1 MKYMLRLN
9 WRENKFQTMKK
20 KNHLIALSV
29 LIASLVGCNG
39 GTDSSTTQPGSN
51 NPTTPTAPS
60 TQQPEKKTGTVTIG
74 AVEHGSVTADKMT
87 AEVGADVTFTVTPDE
102 NYSVKSFKVNNDE
115 KQLNDSNQVVVK
127 MVEGGL
133 TVSAEFEINSAAVT
147 ITQADH
153 GSISADKSTAK
164 IGENVTFTVAPEANY
179 VVSSFKVNG
188 ADVALDGNNQAVVV
202 MVAGGLNVT
211 ASFELGSGTVT
222 IGTIEHGAVT
232 ADKMTA
238 KIGEDVTFKITSE
251 TGYDVS
257 FFKVNGSDVDY
268 ETKEDSTT
276 GKTYGEAKVKMVSG
290 GLTVT
295 AEFKLGV
302 YPIEW
307 DTPTHGTIAVEGGK
321 TQATYGDEVKF
332 IFTPET
338 GYEIKYLAIN
348 EEQVQ
353 AIDNTYTTIMGEYGL
368 FVNVQFGL
376 ENETITVNAGEHGTI
391 EHKNKVDDSQDYLYG
406 DTAVVTVT
414 PNEGF
419 MIETITVDGKAI
431 EVPEDKK
438 GGYSFE
444 QLVEKDLNI
453 SATFTDVHTISE
465 FTDSVINEIKN
476 AQDIKVKLAGDVT
489 LGVTLPLAK
498 GTTEYDLDGHTITS
512 TLNGMLRDANIDTET
527 LKNKSV
533 TLKNGNIV
541 SNYDKGTVNVIDSSY
556 LAALT
561 LDGVTVSNSS
571 ISKVNPITGIYCS
584 STTETKILNSTINI
598 KGSSNLG
605 AYGIGTNNLDGENK
619 TITIDNTKVTVTSD
633 DFDNTA
639 FLGNTEGIKVVVKNS
654 TFTADRQAV
663 IARTGNWDISGS
675 TFVSTGKWLDAE
687 ANVTTNT
694 KYKTT
699 AGSWGSGN
707 EVVSGGLILGDERTS
722 AYNTPVVATLKDN
735 KFTVAKGDKMS
746 IHSDGTV
753 ATTVTMDALTAVEA
767 YGYDHD
773 EDKTTVVTE
782 NNVVKKTLKELNEMT
797 TDDDANLYVTTGLLT
812 KIENAQ
818 YGNLYLTDKATGEE
832 LYVYGT
838 YLDNNYSFD
847 GTKFSFDKGAKVI
860 TSDYLGKEITVAGT
874 FKNYNGTTKELVNAV
889 VIDSSAEKV
898 AAKVVTEYD
907 AEKGTVTVEEGKL
920 GDKLKVTATPKEGY
934 KVSSI
939 KVNDQ
944 ALTVAEDNTAEFTA
958 ELNNKVVVEFVS
970 ESAPVAKVYNVSFN
984 KDNNKKIVNGYENN
998 WTNVSDDITY
1008 NVENCNNNGTAEG
1021 QIGKTEWNYIR
1032 IGSKNNPSVGSIAT
1046 ATPFVEAIAESAI
1059 TIDKVNVTY
1068 INSIK
1073 LLVSTSKDFTTDTTT
1088 SYDVKVAKGEQ
1099 ITKITT
1105 PVANAYYK
1113 YVIDCKQTNKKIGNG
1128 PIQISKITFTTVA
1141 E

>member
-1 MKYMLRLN
+1 MLRLD
-9 WRENKFQTMKK
+9 WGENKFQTMKK

-179 VVSSFKVNG
+179 VVSSFKVND

-238 KIGEDVTFKITSE
+238 KIGEDVTFMITSE

-276 GKTYGEAKVKMVSG
+276 GKTYWEAKVMMVSG

-307 DTPTHGTIAVEGGK
+307 DTPAHGTIAVEGGK

-338 GYEIKYLAIN
+338 GYEIKYLTIN

-353 AIDNTYTTIMGEYGL
+353 ASDNTYTTTMGEYGL
-368 FVNVQFGL
+368 FVTVQFGL

-391 EHKNKVDDSQDYLYG
+391 EHKNKADNSQDYLYG

-512 TLNGMLRDANIDTET
+512 TLNGMLRDASTDTAT
-527 LKNKSV
+527 FGNKSV
-533 TLKNGNIV
+533 TLKNGSIV

-556 LAALT
+556 LAAFT

-571 ISKVNPITGIYCS
+571 ISTDNPITGIYCS

-699 AGSWGSGN
+699 AGSWRSGN

-797 TDDDANLYVTTGLLT
+797 TDDDANLYVTTGVLT
-812 KIENAQ
+812 EIKNTQ
-818 YGNLYLTDKATGEE
+818 FGNLYLTDKATGEE
-832 LYVYGT
+832 LYVFGT
-838 YLDNNYSFD
+838 YLDNTYSFD
-847 GTKFSFDKGAKVI
+847 GTQFSFDQKGAEVI

-874 FKNYNGTTKELVNAV
+874 FKNYKGTKELVNAV

-920 GDKLKVTATPKEGY
+920 GDKLTVTATPKAGY

-944 ALTVAEDNTAEFTA
+944 TLTVAEDNTAEFTA

-970 ESAPVAKVYNVSFN
+970 ESAPVAKVYTVSFVKANCESSTDYVSN
-984 KDNNKKIVNGYENN
+984 KAWTNTTDGLTYSIVNCANNNKGWDFIK
-998 WTNVSDDITY
+998 
-1008 NVENCNNNGTAEG
+1008 A
-1021 QIGKTEWNYIR
+1021 
-1032 IGSKNNPSVGSIAT
+1032 GSKKKDSIAT
-1046 ATPFVEAIAESAI
+1046 ITTDSPFAEAIAESAI
-1059 TIDKVNVTY
+1059 TIDSVNDKF
-1068 INSIK
+1068 INSIT

-1088 SYDVKVAKGEQ
+1088 SYDVNVAEKEQ
-1099 ITKITT
+1099 TTKITT
-1105 PVANAYYK
+1105 PVANAYYR
-1113 YVIDCKQTNKKIGNG
+1113 YVIDCKKASSNG
-1128 PIQISKITFTTVA
+1128 PIAISKITFTTVA

>member
-39 GTDSSTTQPGSN
+39 GNDSSTTQPGSN

-87 AEVGADVTFTVTPDE
+87 AEVGADVTFTVTPNE

-127 MVEGGL
+127 MVDGGL

-179 VVSSFKVNG
+179 VVSSFKVNDV
-188 ADVALDGNNQAVVV
+188 DVALDGNNQAVVV

-222 IGTIEHGAVT
+222 IGTMEHGAVT

-251 TGYDVS
+251 TGYEVN
-257 FFKVNGSDVDY
+257 FFKVNGISVKY
-268 ETKEDSTT
+268 EAKEDPTT

-295 AEFKLGV
+295 AEFKLAV
-302 YPIEW
+302 YTIEW
-307 DTPTHGTIAVEGGK
+307 DTPAHGTIAVEGDK
-321 TQATYGDEVKF
+321 ASATYGEEVKF

-338 GYEIKYLAIN
+338 GYEIKYLTIN

-353 AIDNTYTTIMGEYGL
+353 WASDNTYTTIMGEYGL
-368 FVNVQFGL
+368 FVTVQFGL

-391 EHKNKVDDSQDYLYG
+391 EHKNKADDTQDYLYG

-419 MIETITVDGKAI
+419 MIETITVDGKTI
-431 EVPEDKK
+431 QVPEDKK

-489 LGVTLPLAK
+489 LGVALPLAK
-498 GTTEYDLDGHTITS
+498 GTTEYDLGGHTITS
-512 TLNGMLRDANIDTET
+512 TLNGMLRDANTDTAT
-527 LKNKSV
+527 FGNKSV
-533 TLKNGNIV
+533 TLKNGKII

-556 LAALT
+556 LAAFT

-571 ISKVNPITGIYCS
+571 ISTVNPITGIYCS

-633 DFDNTA
+633 DFDNTG

-675 TFVSTGKWLDAE
+675 TFVSTGKWLDASE

-699 AGSWGSGN
+699 AGSWKTGN

-773 EDKTTVVTE
+773 EDETTVVTE
-782 NNVVKKTLKELNEMT
+782 NNVVKSNIAEVVAKSEK
-797 TDDDANLYVTTGLLT
+797 DDTKLYYVTGVVKDIYDETHGNIHLLDKTTGQSM
-812 KIENAQ
+812 I
-818 YGNLYLTDKATGEE
+818 
-832 LYVYGT
+832 VYGT
-838 YLDNNYSFD
+838 YLTNEYSFD
-847 GTKFSFDKGAKVI
+847 GSKFSFKQSDSTPI
-860 TSDYLGKEITVAGT
+860 TKEYIGKEITVAGT
-874 FKNYNGTTKELVNAV
+874 LGFHGGAGQIVNGFVLDAKADKYNDDLTV
-889 VIDSSAEKV
+889 S
-898 AAKVVTEYD
+898 YD
-907 AEKGTVTVEEGKL
+907 NSKGTVVLSKENPQL
-920 GDKLKVTATPKEGY
+920 GDEVTITATPKEGY
-934 KVSSI
+934 RLSKVTLKTIDDVESDITSTL
-939 KVNDQ
+939 K
-944 ALTVAEDNTAEFTA
+944 FTA
-958 ELNNKVVVEFVS
+958 GLKDTITVEFVS
-970 ESAPVAKVYNVSFN
+970 DSTPVATVHEVVFN
-984 KDNNKKIVNGYENN
+984 GENNNEPVGAYDKTWTNTTNGIKYVIVNG
-998 WTNVSDDITY
+998 
-1008 NVENCNNNGTAEG
+1008 NNNTNKWDYIKFGRKKVAS
-1021 QIGKTEWNYIR
+1021 IGNIHTL
-1032 IGSKNNPSVGSIAT
+1032 SPFANPIASST
-1046 ATPFVEAIAESAI
+1046 I
-1059 TIDKVNVTY
+1059 TIDSITAAKV
-1068 INSIK
+1068 NSIK
-1073 LLVSTSKDFTTDTTT
+1073 FYISTNEDFSNAEVHNLAIKTGVIETT
-1088 SYDVKVAKGEQ
+1088 V
-1099 ITKITT
+1099 TT

-1113 YVIDCKQTNKKIGNG
+1113 YEFDCQSGSGNG
-1128 PIQISKITFTTVA
+1128 FVQISKVTFTEKV
-1141 E
+1141 

>member
-1 MKYMLRLN
+1 MLRLN

-39 GTDSSTTQPGSN
+39 GNDSSTTQPGSN

-115 KQLNDSNQVVVK
+115 KQLNESNQVVVK

-179 VVSSFKVNG
+179 VVSSFKVND

-222 IGTIEHGAVT
+222 IGTMEHGAVT

-238 KIGEDVTFKITSE
+238 KIGEDVTFKITSD
-251 TGYDVS
+251 TGYDVN
-257 FFKVNGSDVDY
+257 FFKVNGSDVRY
-268 ETKEDSTT
+268 EAKEDPTT

-295 AEFKLGV
+295 AEFKLAV
-302 YPIEW
+302 YTIEW
-307 DTPTHGTIAVEGGK
+307 DTPTHGTIAVEGDK
-321 TQATYGDEVKF
+321 TKATYGEEVKF

-338 GYEIKYLAIN
+338 GYEIKYLTIN

-353 AIDNTYTTIMGEYGL
+353 WASDNTYTTTMGEYGL
-368 FVNVQFGL
+368 FVTVQFGL

-391 EHKNKVDDSQDYLYG
+391 EHKNKVDDTQDYLYG

-414 PNEGF
+414 PNEGY

-444 QLVEKDLNI
+444 QLVDKDLNI

-489 LGVTLPLAK
+489 LGVALPLAK
-498 GTTEYDLDGHTITS
+498 GTTEYDFGGHTITS
-512 TLNGMLRDANIDTET
+512 TLNGMLRDANTDTT
-527 LKNKSV
+527 TFGNKSV
-533 TLKNGNIV
+533 TLKNGSII

-561 LDGVTVSNSS
+561 LDGVTVSNST
-571 ISKVNPITGIYCS
+571 ISTDNPITGIYCS

-633 DFDNTA
+633 DFDNTG

-675 TFVSTGKWLDAE
+675 TFVSTGKWLDASE

-699 AGSWGSGN
+699 AGSWKTGN

-773 EDKTTVVTE
+773 EDETTVVTE
-782 NNVVKKTLKELNEMT
+782 NNVVKSNIAEVVAKSEK
-797 TDDDANLYVTTGLLT
+797 DDTKLYYVTGVVKDIYDETHGNIHLLDKTTGQSM
-812 KIENAQ
+812 I
-818 YGNLYLTDKATGEE
+818 
-832 LYVYGT
+832 VYGT
-838 YLDNNYSFD
+838 YLTNEYSFD
-847 GTKFSFDKGAKVI
+847 GSKFSFKQSDSTPI
-860 TSDYLGKEITVAGT
+860 TKEYIGKEITVAGT
-874 FKNYNGTTKELVNAV
+874 LGFHGGAGQIVNGFVLDAKADKYNDDLTV
-889 VIDSSAEKV
+889 S
-898 AAKVVTEYD
+898 YD
-907 AEKGTVTVEEGKL
+907 NSKGTVVLSKENPQL
-920 GDKLKVTATPKEGY
+920 GDEVTITATPKEGY
-934 KVSSI
+934 RLSKVTLKTIDDVESDITSTL
-939 KVNDQ
+939 K
-944 ALTVAEDNTAEFTA
+944 FTA
-958 ELNNKVVVEFVS
+958 GLKDTITVEFVS
-970 ESAPVAKVYNVSFN
+970 DSAPVATVHEVVFN
-984 KDNNKKIVNGYENN
+984 SKNNSEPVGAYDKTWTNTTNGIKYVIVNG
-998 WTNVSDDITY
+998 
-1008 NVENCNNNGTAEG
+1008 NNNTNKWDYIKFGRKKVAS
-1021 QIGKTEWNYIR
+1021 IGNIHTL
-1032 IGSKNNPSVGSIAT
+1032 SPFANPIASST
-1046 ATPFVEAIAESAI
+1046 I
-1059 TIDKVNVTY
+1059 TIDSITAAKV
-1068 INSIK
+1068 NSIK
-1073 LLVSTSKDFTTDTTT
+1073 FYISTNEDFSNAEVHNLAIKTGVIETT
-1088 SYDVKVAKGEQ
+1088 V
-1099 ITKITT
+1099 TT

-1113 YVIDCKQTNKKIGNG
+1113 YEFDCQSGSGNG
-1128 PIQISKITFTTVA
+1128 FVQISKVTFTEKV
-1141 E
+1141 

>member
-1 MKYMLRLN
+1 
-9 WRENKFQTMKK
+9 MKK

-39 GTDSSTTQPGSN
+39 GNDSSTTQPGSN

-74 AVEHGSVTADKMT
+74 
-87 AEVGADVTFTVTPDE
+87 
-102 NYSVKSFKVNNDE
+102 
-115 KQLNDSNQVVVK
+115 
-127 MVEGGL
+127 
-133 TVSAEFEINSAAVT
+133 
-147 ITQADH
+147 
-153 GSISADKSTAK
+153 
-164 IGENVTFTVAPEANY
+164 
-179 VVSSFKVNG
+179 
-188 ADVALDGNNQAVVV
+188 
-202 MVAGGLNVT
+202 
-211 ASFELGSGTVT
+211 
-222 IGTIEHGAVT
+222 TIEHGAVT

-238 KIGEDVTFKITSE
+238 KIGEDVTFKITSD

-257 FFKVNGSDVDY
+257 SFKVNGSDADY
-268 ETKEDSTT
+268 VTKEDSTT
-276 GKTYGEAKVKMVSG
+276 GKTYWEAKVKMVSG

-295 AEFKLGV
+295 AEFKLAV
-302 YPIEW
+302 YSIEW

-321 TQATYGDEVKF
+321 TSATYGDEVKF

-338 GYEIKYLAIN
+338 GYEIKYLTIN
-348 EEQVQ
+348 EEPVQ
-353 AIDNTYTTIMGEYGL
+353 WASDNTYTTTMGEYGL
-368 FVNVQFGL
+368 FVTVQFGL

-391 EHKNKVDDSQDYLYG
+391 EHKNKADDSQDYLYG

-444 QLVEKDLNI
+444 QSVEKDLNI

-498 GTTEYDLDGHTITS
+498 GTTEYDLDGHTIIS
-512 TLNGMLRDANIDTET
+512 TLNGMLRDANTDTKT
-527 LKNKSV
+527 LGNKSV
-533 TLKNGNIV
+533 TLKNGSIV

-556 LAALT
+556 LAAFT

-571 ISKVNPITGIYCS
+571 ISTVNPITGIYCS

-633 DFDNTA
+633 DFDNTG

-675 TFVSTGKWLDAE
+675 TFVSTGKWLNASE

-699 AGSWGSGN
+699 AGSWKTGN
-707 EVVSGGLILGDERTS
+707 EVVSGGLILGDETTS

-735 KFTVAKGDKMS
+735 KFIVAKGDKMS

-797 TDDDANLYVTTGLLT
+797 TDDANLYVTTGVLT
-812 KIENAQ
+812 EIKTPK
-818 YGNLYLTDKATGEE
+818 YGSLYLTDKATGEE
-832 LYVYGT
+832 LYVHGT

-874 FKNYNGTTKELVNAV
+874 FQNYQGTTKELVNAV

-907 AEKGTVTVEEGKL
+907 AEKGTVTVEEGKV
-920 GDKLKVTATPKEGY
+920 GDKLTVTATPKEGY

-944 ALTVAEDNTAEFTA
+944 ALTVADDNTAEFTA

-970 ESAPVAKVYNVSFN
+970 ESAPVAKVYNVLFN
-984 KDNNKKIVNGYENN
+984 KDNNKKGVQGYKND

-1008 NVENCNNNGTAEG
+1008 NVVNCNNNNN
-1021 QIGKTEWNYIR
+1021 EWDFIR
-1032 IGSKNNPSVGSIAT
+1032 IGSRKNASVGSIST
-1046 ATPFVEAIAESAI
+1046 ASPFVEAIAESAI
-1059 TIDKVNVTY
+1059 TIDEVNVAY

-1073 LLVSTSKDFTTDTTT
+1073 LLVSTTDNFAPDTTT
-1088 SYDVKVAKGEQ
+1088 SYDVNVAKGKQ
-1099 ITKITT
+1099 TTKITA
-1105 PVANAYYK
+1105 PVANAFYR
-1113 YVIDCKQTNKKIGNG
+1113 YVIDCKQAKDNG

>member
-51 NPTTPTAPS
+51 NPITPTAPS

-74 AVEHGSVTADKMT
+74 AVEHGRVTADKMT

-222 IGTIEHGAVT
+222 IGTFEHGAVT

-257 FFKVNGSDVDY
+257 FFKVNGSAVDY
-268 ETKEDSTT
+268 VTKEDSTT

-302 YPIEW
+302 YSIEW
-307 DTPTHGTIAVEGGK
+307 DAPAHGTIAVESGK
-321 TQATYGDEVKF
+321 TQATYGEDVKF
-332 IFTPET
+332 VFTPET
-338 GYEIKYLAIN
+338 GYEIKYLTVN
-348 EEQVQ
+348 EEPVQ
-353 AIDNTYTTIMGEYGL
+353 WASDNTYTTTMGEYGL
-368 FVNVQFGL
+368 FVTVQFGL

-391 EHKNKVDDSQDYLYG
+391 EHKNKADDTQDYLYG
-406 DTAVVTVT
+406 DTSVVTVT

-512 TLNGMLRDANIDTET
+512 TLNGMLRDANTDIATFG
-527 LKNKSV
+527 NKSV
-533 TLKNGNIV
+533 TLKNGSII

-556 LAALT
+556 LAAFT

-571 ISKVNPITGIYCS
+571 ISTVNPITGIYCS

-675 TFVSTGKWLDAE
+675 TFVSTGKWLDSE

-699 AGSWGSGN
+699 AGSWKSGN
-707 EVVSGGLILGDERTS
+707 EVVSGGLILGDESTS

-735 KFTVAKGDKMS
+735 KFIVAKGDKMS

-797 TDDDANLYVTTGLLT
+797 TDDDANLYVTTGVLT
-812 KIENAQ
+812 KIKTPQ
-818 YGNLYLTDKATGEE
+818 FGNLYLTDKATGEE
-832 LYVYGT
+832 LYVFGT
-838 YLDNNYSFD
+838 YLDNKYSFD
-847 GTKFSFDKGAKVI
+847 GTNFSFDKGGAEVI

-874 FKNYNGTTKELVNAV
+874 FQNFKGTKELVNAV

-920 GDKLKVTATPKEGY
+920 GDKLMVTATPKAGY
-934 KVSSI
+934 KVSSV

-944 ALTVAEDNTAEFTA
+944 ALTVADDNTAEFTA

-970 ESAPVAKVYNVSFN
+970 ESAPVAKVYTVSFVKAN
-984 KDNNKKIVNGYENN
+984 NEAANDYVSTWKNTSDNLKFTIANGNN
-998 WTNVSDDITY
+998 YKGTWDYVKFGTKSASTGTIT
-1008 NVENCNNNGTAEG
+1008 TD
-1021 QIGKTEWNYIR
+1021 K
-1032 IGSKNNPSVGSIAT
+1032 
-1046 ATPFVEAIAESAI
+1046 PFAEAIAES
-1059 TIDKVNVTY
+1059 TIKIDDVKSAY

-1073 LLVSTSKDFTTDTTT
+1073 LLVSTSADFTTDTTT
-1088 SYDVKVAKGEQ
+1088 SYDVKVAIGEQ
-1099 ITKITT
+1099 TTKIKT
-1105 PVANAYYK
+1105 PVANAYYR
-1113 YVIDCKQTNKKIGNG
+1113 YVIDCKQSKKNG
-1128 PIQISKITFTTVA
+1128 SIQISKITFTTVA

>member
-1 MKYMLRLN
+1 
-9 WRENKFQTMKK
+9 MKK

-39 GTDSSTTQPGSN
+39 GNDSSTTQPGSN

-179 VVSSFKVNG
+179 VVSSFKVND

-238 KIGEDVTFKITSE
+238 KIGEDVTFKITSD
-251 TGYDVS
+251 TGYDVN
-257 FFKVNGSDVDY
+257 FFKVNGSDVRY
-268 ETKEDSTT
+268 ETKEDPTT

-295 AEFKLGV
+295 AEFKLAV
-302 YPIEW
+302 YTIEW
-307 DTPTHGTIAVEGGK
+307 DTPTHGTIAVEGDK
-321 TQATYGDEVKF
+321 TKATYGEEVKF

-338 GYEIKYLAIN
+338 GYEIKYLTIN

-353 AIDNTYTTIMGEYGL
+353 WASDNTYTTIMGEYGL
-368 FVNVQFGL
+368 FVTVQFGL

-391 EHKNKVDDSQDYLYG
+391 EHKNKADDTQDYLYG

-431 EVPEDKK
+431 QVPEDKK

-465 FTDSVINEIKN
+465 FTDSVIDEIKN

-498 GTTEYDLDGHTITS
+498 GTTEYDLGGHTITS
-512 TLNGMLRDANIDTET
+512 TLNGMLRDANTDTAT
-527 LKNKSV
+527 FGNKSV
-533 TLKNGNIV
+533 TLKNGSII

-556 LAALT
+556 LAAFT
-561 LDGVTVSNSS
+561 LDGVTVSNST
-571 ISKVNPITGIYCS
+571 ISTVNPITGIYCS

-633 DFDNTA
+633 DFDNTG

-675 TFVSTGKWLDAE
+675 TFVSTGKWLDASE

-699 AGSWGSGN
+699 AGSWNSGN

-746 IHSDGTV
+746 IHSDGAV

-797 TDDDANLYVTTGLLT
+797 TDDDANLYVTTGVLT
-812 KIENAQ
+812 EIKNAQ
-818 YGNLYLTDKATGEE
+818 FGNLYLTDKATGEE
-832 LYVYGT
+832 LYVFGT

-874 FKNYNGTTKELVNAV
+874 FKNFKGTKELVNAV
-889 VIDSSAEKV
+889 VIDSSAEKI

-920 GDKLKVTATPKEGY
+920 GDKLTVTATPKEGY

-944 ALTVAEDNTAEFTA
+944 ALTVADDNTAEFTA

-970 ESAPVAKVYNVSFN
+970 DSAPVAKVYTVSFVKAN
-984 KDNNKKIVNGYENN
+984 NEAANDYVSTWKNTSDNLKFTIANGNN
-998 WTNVSDDITY
+998 YKGTWDYVKFGTKSASTGTIT
-1008 NVENCNNNGTAEG
+1008 TD
-1021 QIGKTEWNYIR
+1021 
-1032 IGSKNNPSVGSIAT
+1032 S
-1046 ATPFVEAIAESAI
+1046 PFAEAIAESAI
-1059 TIDKVNVTY
+1059 TIDKVNDAY

-1073 LLVSTSKDFTTDTTT
+1073 LLVSTSDKFTTDTTA
-1088 SYDVKVAKGEQ
+1088 SYDVNVAEGKQ

-1113 YVIDCKQTNKKIGNG
+1113 YVIDCKQSKKNG
-1128 PIQISKITFTTVA
+1128 SIQISKITFTTVA

>member
-1 MKYMLRLN
+1 
-9 WRENKFQTMKK
+9 MKK

-39 GTDSSTTQPGSN
+39 GNDSSTTYPGSN

-74 AVEHGSVTADKMT
+74 AVEHGRVTADKMT

-179 VVSSFKVNG
+179 VVSSFKVND

-222 IGTIEHGAVT
+222 IGTVEHGAVT

-238 KIGEDVTFKITSE
+238 KIGEDVTFKITSD

-257 FFKVNGSDVDY
+257 SFKVNGSDADY

-276 GKTYGEAKVKMVSG
+276 GKYWEAKVKMVSG

-295 AEFKLGV
+295 AEFKLAV
-302 YPIEW
+302 YSIEW

-321 TQATYGDEVKF
+321 TQATYGEEVKF

-338 GYEIKYLAIN
+338 GYEIKYLTIN
-348 EEQVQ
+348 EEPVQ
-353 AIDNTYTTIMGEYGL
+353 WASDNTFTTTMGEYGL
-368 FVNVQFGL
+368 FVTVQFGL

-391 EHKNKVDDSQDYLYG
+391 EHKNKVDDSQDYKYG

-419 MIETITVDGKAI
+419 MIETIKVDGKAI

-512 TLNGMLRDANIDTET
+512 TLNGMLRDANTDTTT
-527 LKNKSV
+527 LGNKSV

-556 LAALT
+556 LAAFT

-571 ISKVNPITGIYCS
+571 ISIVNPITGIYCS

-605 AYGIGTNNLDGENK
+605 AYGIRTNNLDGENK

-633 DFDNTA
+633 DFDNTG

-675 TFVSTGKWLDAE
+675 TFVSTGKWLDASE

-699 AGSWGSGN
+699 AGSWKAGN

-812 KIENAQ
+812 KIKNAQ
-818 YGNLYLTDKATGEE
+818 FGNLYLTDKATGEE

-847 GTKFSFDKGAKVI
+847 GTEFLFDKGAKVI
-860 TSDYLGKEITVAGT
+860 TSDYLGKEITIAGT
-874 FKNYNGTTKELVNAV
+874 FKNYNGTKKLVNAV

-907 AEKGTVTVEEGKL
+907 AEKGTVTVEEGKV
-920 GDKLKVTATPKEGY
+920 GDKLTVTATPKEGY

-944 ALTVAEDNTAEFTA
+944 ALTVADDNTAEFTA

-970 ESAPVAKVYNVSFN
+970 ESAPVVKVYTVSFV
-984 KDNNKKIVNGYENN
+984 KDNNEAVNDYVSTWKNTSDNLKFTIANGNN
-998 WTNVSDDITY
+998 FK
-1008 NVENCNNNGTAEG
+1008 GT
-1021 QIGKTEWNYIR
+1021 WDYVR
-1032 IGSKNNPSVGSIAT
+1032 FGSKKGDSTGTITTDS
-1046 ATPFVEAIAESAI
+1046 PFAEAIAES
-1059 TIDKVNVTY
+1059 TIKIDAVTLES

-1073 LLVSTSKDFTTDTTT
+1073 LLVSTSADFTTDTTT
-1088 SYDVKVAKGEQ
+1088 SYDVNVAKGEQ
-1099 ITKITT
+1099 TTKIKT
-1105 PVANAYYK
+1105 PVANAYYR
-1113 YVIDCKQTNKKIGNG
+1113 YVIDCKNSKNG
-1128 PIQISKITFTTVA
+1128 IIQISKITFTTVA

>member
-1 MKYMLRLN
+1 
-9 WRENKFQTMKK
+9 MKK

-39 GTDSSTTQPGSN
+39 GNDSSTTQPGSN

-60 TQQPEKKTGTVTIG
+60 TQQPEKKTGTVTIE

-164 IGENVTFTVAPEANY
+164 IGEEVTFTVAPEANY
-179 VVSSFKVNG
+179 VVSSFKVND

-211 ASFELGSGTVT
+211 ASFELESGTVT
-222 IGTIEHGAVT
+222 IGAVEHGAVT

-238 KIGEDVTFKITSE
+238 KIGEDVTFKITSD

-257 FFKVNGSDVDY
+257 SFKVNGSDVDY
-268 ETKEDSTT
+268 VTKEDSTT
-276 GKTYGEAKVKMVSG
+276 GKTYWEAKVKMVSG

-302 YPIEW
+302 YSIEW
-307 DTPTHGTIAVEGGK
+307 DPTTHGTIAVEGGK

-338 GYEIKYLAIN
+338 GYEINYLTIN
-348 EEQVQ
+348 GEQVQ
-353 AIDNTYTTIMGEYGL
+353 WASDNTFTTTMGEYGL
-368 FVNVQFGL
+368 FVTVQFGL

-391 EHKNKVDDSQDYLYG
+391 EHKNKVDDSQDYKYG

-512 TLNGMLRDANIDTET
+512 TLNGMLRDANTDTKA
-527 LKNKSV
+527 LGNKSV
-533 TLKNGNIV
+533 TLKNGSII

-556 LAALT
+556 LAAFT

-571 ISKVNPITGIYCS
+571 ISTVNPITGIYCS

-633 DFDNTA
+633 DFDNTG

-675 TFVSTGKWLDAE
+675 TFVSTGKWLDSE

-699 AGSWGSGN
+699 AGSWKAGN

-767 YGYDHD
+767 YGYDYD

-797 TDDDANLYVTTGLLT
+797 TDDDANLYVTTGVLT
-812 KIENAQ
+812 EIKNAQ
-818 YGNLYLTDKATGEE
+818 FGNLYLTDKATGEE
-832 LYVYGT
+832 LYVFGT

-874 FKNYNGTTKELVNAV
+874 FKNFKGTKELVNAV

-920 GDKLKVTATPKEGY
+920 GDKLTVTATPKEGY

-970 ESAPVAKVYNVSFN
+970 ESAPVAKVYNVLFN
-984 KDNNKKIVNGYENN
+984 KGNNKKGVQGYKND
-998 WTNVSDDITY
+998 WTNVSDGITY
-1008 NVENCNNNGTAEG
+1008 NVVNCNNNNN
-1021 QIGKTEWNYIR
+1021 EWDFIR
-1032 IGSKNNPSVGSIAT
+1032 IGSKKNASVGSIAT
-1046 ATPFVEAIAESAI
+1046 ASQFAEAIAESAI
-1059 TIDKVNVTY
+1059 TIDKGVVTND

-1073 LLVSTSKDFTTDTTT
+1073 LLVSTSENFTDDTTT
-1088 SYDVKVAKGEQ
+1088 SYDVNVAEGEQ
-1099 ITKITT
+1099 KTKIKT
-1105 PVANAYYK
+1105 PVANAYYR
-1113 YVIDCKQTNKKIGNG
+1113 YVIDCKKASKNG

>member
-179 VVSSFKVNG
+179 VVSSFKVND

-222 IGTIEHGAVT
+222 IGTFEHGAVT

-238 KIGEDVTFKITSE
+238 KIGEDV
-251 TGYDVS
+251 
-257 FFKVNGSDVDY
+257 
-268 ETKEDSTT
+268 
-276 GKTYGEAKVKMVSG
+276 
-290 GLTVT
+290 
-295 AEFKLGV
+295 
-302 YPIEW
+302 
-307 DTPTHGTIAVEGGK
+307 
-321 TQATYGDEVKF
+321 KF
-332 IFTPET
+332 VFTPET
-338 GYEIKYLAIN
+338 GYEIKYLTIN
-348 EEQVQ
+348 DVQVQ
-353 AIDNTYTTIMGEYGL
+353 WASDNTYTTTMGEYGL
-368 FVNVQFGL
+368 FVTVQFGL

-414 PNEGF
+414 PNEGY

-489 LGVTLPLAK
+489 LGVALPLAK

-512 TLNGMLRDANIDTET
+512 TLDGMLSVAKTDAG
-527 LKNKSV
+527 NKSV
-533 TLKNGNIV
+533 TLKNGSII

-556 LAALT
+556 LAAFT

-571 ISKVNPITGIYCS
+571 SISTVNPITGIYCS

-605 AYGIGTNNLDGENK
+605 AYGIGTNNTDGENK

-699 AGSWGSGN
+699 AGSWRSGN
-707 EVVSGGLILGDERTS
+707 EVVSGGLILGDESTS

-797 TDDDANLYVTTGLLT
+797 TDDDANLYVTTGVLT
-812 KIENAQ
+812 EIKNTQ
-818 YGNLYLTDKATGEE
+818 FGNLYLTDKATGEE
-832 LYVYGT
+832 LYVFGT

-847 GTKFSFDKGAKVI
+847 GTNFSFDKGGAKVI
-860 TSDYLGKEITVAGT
+860 TSDYLGKEIIVAGT
-874 FKNYNGTTKELVNAV
+874 FKNYKGTKELVNAV

-920 GDKLKVTATPKEGY
+920 GDKLTVTATPKEGY
-934 KVSSI
+934 KVSSV

-970 ESAPVAKVYNVSFN
+970 ESAPVAKVYTVSFV
-984 KDNNKKIVNGYENN
+984 KANNEPVNGYNFTWKNTSDNLKFTIANGNN
-998 WTNVSDDITY
+998 FDGAWDYVRFGTKKGDSTGTIT
-1008 NVENCNNNGTAEG
+1008 TD
-1021 QIGKTEWNYIR
+1021 
-1032 IGSKNNPSVGSIAT
+1032 S
-1046 ATPFVEAIAESAI
+1046 PFAEAIAESTI
-1059 TIDKVNVTY
+1059 TIDKVNDAS

-1073 LLVSTSKDFTTDTTT
+1073 LLVSTSDKFTDDTTT
-1088 SYDVKVAKGEQ
+1088 SYDVKVAEGKQ
-1099 ITKITT
+1099 TTKIKT
-1105 PVANAYYK
+1105 PVANAFYR
-1113 YVIDCKQTNKKIGNG
+1113 YVIDCKKASNG
-1128 PIQISKITFTTVA
+1128 SIQISKITFTTVA

>member
-1 MKYMLRLN
+1 
-9 WRENKFQTMKK
+9 MKK

-164 IGENVTFTVAPEANY
+164 IGEEVTFTVAPEANY
-179 VVSSFKVNG
+179 VVSSFKVND

-202 MVAGGLNVT
+202 MVAGGLNAT

-238 KIGEDVTFKITSE
+238 KIGEDVTFKITSD

-257 FFKVNGSDVDY
+257 SFKVNGSDADY
-268 ETKEDSTT
+268 VTKEDSTT
-276 GKTYGEAKVKMVSG
+276 GKTYWEAKVKMVSG

-295 AEFKLGV
+295 AEFKLAV
-302 YPIEW
+302 YSIEW
-307 DTPTHGTIAVEGGK
+307 DAPTHGTIAVEGGK
-321 TQATYGDEVKF
+321 TKATYGEEVKF
-332 IFTPET
+332 VFTPET
-338 GYEIKYLAIN
+338 GYEIKYLTIN

-353 AIDNTYTTIMGEYGL
+353 WASDNTYTTTMGEYGL
-368 FVNVQFGL
+368 FVTVQFGL

-391 EHKNKVDDSQDYLYG
+391 EHKNKVDDSQDYKYG

-414 PNEGF
+414 PNEGY

-444 QLVEKDLNI
+444 QSVEKDLNI

-512 TLNGMLRDANIDTET
+512 TLNGMLRDANTDTKT
-527 LKNKSV
+527 FGNKSV
-533 TLKNGNIV
+533 TLKNGSIV

-556 LAALT
+556 LAAFT

-571 ISKVNPITGIYCS
+571 ISTVNPITGIYCS

-639 FLGNTEGIKVVVKNS
+639 FLGNTEGIKVIVKNS

-675 TFVSTGKWLDAE
+675 TFVSTGKWLDASE

-699 AGSWGSGN
+699 AGSWKAGN

-722 AYNTPVVATLKDN
+722 AYNTPVVATLKNN
-735 KFTVAKGDKMS
+735 KFIVAKGDKMS

-767 YGYDHD
+767 YGYDYD

-797 TDDDANLYVTTGLLT
+797 TDDDANLYVTTGVLT

-874 FKNYNGTTKELVNAV
+874 FKNYNGTKELVNAV

-907 AEKGTVTVEEGKL
+907 AEKGTVTVEEGKV
-920 GDKLKVTATPKEGY
+920 GDKLTVTATPKEGY

-970 ESAPVAKVYNVSFN
+970 ESAPVAKVYTVSFVKAN
-984 KDNNKKIVNGYENN
+984 NEAVNGYNFTWKNTSDNLKFTIVNGNN
-998 WTNVSDDITY
+998 FDGAWDYVRFGTKKGDSTGTIT
-1008 NVENCNNNGTAEG
+1008 TD
-1021 QIGKTEWNYIR
+1021 
-1032 IGSKNNPSVGSIAT
+1032 S
-1046 ATPFVEAIAESAI
+1046 PFAEAIAESAI
-1059 TIDKVNVTY
+1059 TIDKVT
-1068 INSIK
+1068 IASIDSIK
-1073 LLVSTSKDFTTDTTT
+1073 LLVSTSADFKTNTT
-1088 SYDVKVAKGEQ
+1088 SYNVNVAEGEQ
-1099 ITKITT
+1099 TTKITT

-1113 YVIDCKQTNKKIGNG
+1113 YEINCKKASKNG

>member
-1 MKYMLRLN
+1 
-9 WRENKFQTMKK
+9 MKK

-39 GTDSSTTQPGSN
+39 GNDSSTTQPGSN

-164 IGENVTFTVAPEANY
+164 IGEEVTFTVAPEANY
-179 VVSSFKVNG
+179 VVSSFKVND

-238 KIGEDVTFKITSE
+238 KIGEDVTFKITSD

-257 FFKVNGSDVDY
+257 SFKVNGSDVDY
-268 ETKEDSTT
+268 VTKEDSTT

-295 AEFKLGV
+295 AEFKLAV
-302 YPIEW
+302 YSIEW
-307 DTPTHGTIAVEGGK
+307 DTPTHGTIAVEGDK

-332 IFTPET
+332 VFTPET
-338 GYEIKYLAIN
+338 GYEIKYLTIN
-348 EEQVQ
+348 EEPVQ
-353 AIDNTYTTIMGEYGL
+353 WASDNTFTTTMGEYGL
-368 FVNVQFGL
+368 FVTVQFGL

-512 TLNGMLRDANIDTET
+512 TLNGMLRDANTDIATFG
-527 LKNKSV
+527 NKSV
-533 TLKNGNIV
+533 TLKNGSIV

-556 LAALT
+556 LAAFT

-571 ISKVNPITGIYCS
+571 ISTVNPITGIYCS

-675 TFVSTGKWLDAE
+675 TFVSTGKWLDAFE

-699 AGSWGSGN
+699 AGSWKAGN

-847 GTKFSFDKGAKVI
+847 GTEFLFDKGAKVI
-860 TSDYLGKEITVAGT
+860 TSDYLGKEITIAGT
-874 FKNYNGTTKELVNAV
+874 FKNYNGTKELVNAV

-907 AEKGTVTVEEGKL
+907 AEKGTVTVEEGKV
-920 GDKLKVTATPKEGY
+920 GDKLTVTATPKEGY

-944 ALTVAEDNTAEFTA
+944 ALTVADDNTAEFTA

-970 ESAPVAKVYNVSFN
+970 ESAPVAKVYTVSFV
-984 KDNNKKIVNGYENN
+984 KANNEAVNGYNFTWKNTSDNLKFTIANGNN
-998 WTNVSDDITY
+998 FDGAWDYVRFGTKKGDSTGTIT
-1008 NVENCNNNGTAEG
+1008 TD
-1021 QIGKTEWNYIR
+1021 
-1032 IGSKNNPSVGSIAT
+1032 S
-1046 ATPFVEAIAESAI
+1046 PFAEAIAESAI
-1059 TIDKVNVTY
+1059 TIDKVT
-1068 INSIK
+1068 IASIDSIK
-1073 LLVSTSKDFTTDTTT
+1073 LLVSTSADFKTNTT
-1088 SYDVKVAKGEQ
+1088 SYNVNVAEGEQ
-1099 ITKITT
+1099 TTKITT

-1113 YVIDCKQTNKKIGNG
+1113 YEINCKKASKNG

>member
-1 MKYMLRLN
+1 MLRLN

-87 AEVGADVTFTVTPDE
+87 AEVGADVTFTVTPNE

-179 VVSSFKVNG
+179 VVSSFKVNDV
-188 ADVALDGNNQAVVV
+188 DVALDGNNQAVVV

-222 IGTIEHGAVT
+222 IGTMEHGAVT

-251 TGYDVS
+251 TGYEVN
-257 FFKVNGSDVDY
+257 FFKVNGISVKY
-268 ETKEDSTT
+268 EAKEDPTT

-295 AEFKLGV
+295 AEFKLAV
-302 YPIEW
+302 YTIEW
-307 DTPTHGTIAVEGGK
+307 DTPAHGTIAVEGDK
-321 TQATYGDEVKF
+321 ASATYGEEVKF

-338 GYEIKYLAIN
+338 GYEIKYLTIN

-353 AIDNTYTTIMGEYGL
+353 WASDNTYTTIMGEYGL
-368 FVNVQFGL
+368 FVTVQFGL

-391 EHKNKVDDSQDYLYG
+391 EHKNKADDTQDYLYG

-419 MIETITVDGKAI
+419 MIETITVDGKTI
-431 EVPEDKK
+431 QVPEDKK

-489 LGVTLPLAK
+489 LGVALPLAK

-512 TLNGMLRDANIDTET
+512 TLNGMLRDANTDTAT
-527 LKNKSV
+527 FGNKSV
-533 TLKNGNIV
+533 TLKNGSII

-556 LAALT
+556 LAAFT

-571 ISKVNPITGIYCS
+571 ISTVNPITGIYCS

-633 DFDNTA
+633 DFDNTG

-663 IARTGNWDISGS
+663 IARTGIWDISGS
-675 TFVSTGKWLDAE
+675 TFVSTGKWLDASE

-699 AGSWGSGN
+699 AGSWKTGN

-773 EDKTTVVTE
+773 EDETTVVTE

-797 TDDDANLYVTTGLLT
+797 TDDDANLYVTTGVLT
-812 KIENAQ
+812 EIKNAQ
-818 YGNLYLTDKATGEE
+818 FGNLYLTDKATGEE
-832 LYVYGT
+832 LYVFGT

-860 TSDYLGKEITVAGT
+860 TSDYLGKEITIAGT
-874 FKNYNGTTKELVNAV
+874 FKNYNGTKELVNAV

-898 AAKVVTEYD
+898 AAKVVAEYD

-920 GDKLKVTATPKEGY
+920 GDKLTVTATPKEGY
-934 KVSSI
+934 KVSSV

-970 ESAPVAKVYNVSFN
+970 ESAPVAKVYTVSFVKAN
-984 KDNNKKIVNGYENN
+984 CGKGSTDYVSGKAWTNTTDGLTYSIVN
-998 WTNVSDDITY
+998 
-1008 NVENCNNNGTAEG
+1008 CANNGS
-1021 QIGKTEWNYIR
+1021 KDWDYIKV
-1032 IGSKNNPSVGSIAT
+1032 GSKNKDSIGT
-1046 ATPFVEAIAESAI
+1046 ITTDKPFAEAIAES
-1059 TIDKVNVTY
+1059 TIKIDAVTPTS

-1073 LLVSTSKDFTTDTTT
+1073 LLVSTSADFTTDTTT
-1088 SYDVKVAKGEQ
+1088 SYDVNVAKGEQ
-1099 ITKITT
+1099 TTKITT
-1105 PVANAYYK
+1105 PVANAYYR
-1113 YVIDCKQTNKKIGNG
+1113 YVIDCKKASKNG

>member
-1 MKYMLRLN
+1 
-9 WRENKFQTMKK
+9 MKK

-39 GTDSSTTQPGSN
+39 GNDSSTTQPGSN

-164 IGENVTFTVAPEANY
+164 IGEDVTFKITSDTGY
-179 VVSSFKVNG
+179 DVSSFKVNG
-188 ADVALDGNNQAVVV
+188 
-202 MVAGGLNVT
+202 
-211 ASFELGSGTVT
+211 
-222 IGTIEHGAVT
+222 
-232 ADKMTA
+232 
-238 KIGEDVTFKITSE
+238 
-251 TGYDVS
+251 
-257 FFKVNGSDVDY
+257 SDTDY
-268 ETKEDSTT
+268 VTKEDSTT
-276 GKTYGEAKVKMVSG
+276 GKTYWEAKVKMVSG

-295 AEFKLGV
+295 AEFKLAV
-302 YPIEW
+302 YSIEW

-321 TQATYGDEVKF
+321 TQATYGEEVKF

-338 GYEIKYLAIN
+338 GYEIKYLTIN

-353 AIDNTYTTIMGEYGL
+353 ASDNTYTTTMGEYGL
-368 FVNVQFGL
+368 FVTVQFGL

-391 EHKNKVDDSQDYLYG
+391 EHKNKVDDSQDYKYG

-414 PNEGF
+414 PNEGY

-512 TLNGMLRDANIDTET
+512 TLNGMLRDANTDIATFG
-527 LKNKSV
+527 NKSV
-533 TLKNGNIV
+533 TLKNGSIV

-556 LAALT
+556 LAAFT

-571 ISKVNPITGIYCS
+571 ISTVNPITGIYCS

-675 TFVSTGKWLDAE
+675 TFVSTGKWLDAFE

-699 AGSWGSGN
+699 AGSWKAGN

-753 ATTVTMDALTAVEA
+753 ATKVTMDALTAVEA

-847 GTKFSFDKGAKVI
+847 GTEFLFDKGAKVI
-860 TSDYLGKEITVAGT
+860 TSDYLGKEITIAGT
-874 FKNYNGTTKELVNAV
+874 FKNYNGTKELVNAV

-907 AEKGTVTVEEGKL
+907 AEKGTVTVEEGKV
-920 GDKLKVTATPKEGY
+920 GDKLTVTATPKEGY

-944 ALTVAEDNTAEFTA
+944 ALTVADDNTAEFTA

-970 ESAPVAKVYNVSFN
+970 ESAPVANVYTVSFV
-984 KDNNKKIVNGYENN
+984 KANNEAVNGYNFTWKNTSDNLKFTIANGNN
-998 WTNVSDDITY
+998 FDGAWDYVRFGTKKGDSTGTIT
-1008 NVENCNNNGTAEG
+1008 TD
-1021 QIGKTEWNYIR
+1021 
-1032 IGSKNNPSVGSIAT
+1032 S
-1046 ATPFVEAIAESAI
+1046 PFAEAIAESAI
-1059 TIDKVNVTY
+1059 TIDKVT
-1068 INSIK
+1068 IASIDSIK
-1073 LLVSTSKDFTTDTTT
+1073 LLVSTSADFKTNTT
-1088 SYDVKVAKGEQ
+1088 SYNVNVAEGEQ
-1099 ITKITT
+1099 TTKITT

-1113 YVIDCKQTNKKIGNG
+1113 YEINCKKASKNG

>member
-179 VVSSFKVNG
+179 VVSSFKVND

-238 KIGEDVTFKITSE
+238 KIGEDVTFKITSD

-302 YPIEW
+302 YSIDW
-307 DTPTHGTIAVEGGK
+307 DAPAHGTIAVEGGK

-338 GYEIKYLAIN
+338 GYEIKSLTIN

-353 AIDNTYTTIMGEYGL
+353 WANDNTYTTTMGEYGL

-391 EHKNKVDDSQDYLYG
+391 EHKNKADDSQNYLYG
-406 DTAVVTVT
+406 NTAVVTVT
-414 PNEGF
+414 PNEGY

-453 SATFTDVHTISE
+453 SATFTDVHIISE

-512 TLNGMLRDANIDTET
+512 TLNGMLRDASTDIATFG
-527 LKNKSV
+527 NKSV
-533 TLKNGNIV
+533 TLKNGSIV

-556 LAALT
+556 LAAFT

-571 ISKVNPITGIYCS
+571 ISTVNPITGIYCS

-699 AGSWGSGN
+699 AGSWRSGN

-773 EDKTTVVTE
+773 EDETTVVTE

-797 TDDDANLYVTTGLLT
+797 TDDDANLYVTTGVLT
-812 KIENAQ
+812 EIKNTQ
-818 YGNLYLTDKATGEE
+818 FGNLYLTDKATGEE
-832 LYVYGT
+832 LYVHGT

-847 GTKFSFDKGAKVI
+847 GTKFSFDKNGAEVI

-874 FKNYNGTTKELVNAV
+874 FKNFKGTKELVNAV

-920 GDKLKVTATPKEGY
+920 GDKLTVTATPKAGY

-944 ALTVAEDNTAEFTA
+944 TLTVAEDNTAEFTA
-958 ELNNKVVVEFVS
+958 ELNNKVVVKFVS
-970 ESAPVAKVYNVSFN
+970 ESAPVAKVYTVSFVKANCESSTDYVSN
-984 KDNNKKIVNGYENN
+984 KAWTNTTDGLTYSIVNCANNNKGWDFIK
-998 WTNVSDDITY
+998 
-1008 NVENCNNNGTAEG
+1008 A
-1021 QIGKTEWNYIR
+1021 
-1032 IGSKNNPSVGSIAT
+1032 GSKKKDSIAT
-1046 ATPFVEAIAESAI
+1046 ITTDSPFAEAIAESAI
-1059 TIDKVNVTY
+1059 TIDSVNDKF
-1068 INSIK
+1068 INSIT

-1088 SYDVKVAKGEQ
+1088 SYDVNVAEKEQ
-1099 ITKITT
+1099 TTKITT
-1105 PVANAYYK
+1105 PVANAYYR
-1113 YVIDCKQTNKKIGNG
+1113 YVIDCKKASSNG
-1128 PIQISKITFTTVA
+1128 PIAISKITFTTVA

>member
-1 MKYMLRLN
+1 
-9 WRENKFQTMKK
+9 MKK

-39 GTDSSTTQPGSN
+39 GNDSSTTQPGSN

-133 TVSAEFEINSAAVT
+133 TVSAEFEINSAVVT

-179 VVSSFKVNG
+179 VVSSFKVND

-222 IGTIEHGAVT
+222 IGTMEHGAVT

-238 KIGEDVTFKITSE
+238 KIGEDVTFKITSD
-251 TGYDVS
+251 TGYDVN
-257 FFKVNGSDVDY
+257 FFKVNGISVKY
-268 ETKEDSTT
+268 EAKEDPTT

-295 AEFKLGV
+295 AEFKLAV
-302 YPIEW
+302 YTIEW
-307 DTPTHGTIAVEGGK
+307 DTPAHGTIAVEGDK
-321 TQATYGDEVKF
+321 ASATYGEEVKF

-338 GYEIKYLAIN
+338 GYEIKYLTVN

-353 AIDNTYTTIMGEYGL
+353 WANDNTYTTIMGEYGL
-368 FVNVQFGL
+368 FVTVQFGL

-391 EHKNKVDDSQDYLYG
+391 EHKNKVDDTQDYLYG

-498 GTTEYDLDGHTITS
+498 GTTEYDLGGHTITS
-512 TLNGMLRDANIDTET
+512 TLNGMLRDANTDTAT
-527 LKNKSV
+527 FGNKSV
-533 TLKNGNIV
+533 TLKNGKII

-556 LAALT
+556 LAAFT

-571 ISKVNPITGIYCS
+571 ISTVNPITGIYCS

-633 DFDNTA
+633 DFDNTG

-675 TFVSTGKWLDAE
+675 TFVSTGKWLDASE

-699 AGSWGSGN
+699 AGSWKTGN

-735 KFTVAKGDKMS
+735 KFTVVKGDKMS

-753 ATTVTMDALTAVEA
+753 ATTVTMDALTAVET

-874 FKNYNGTTKELVNAV
+874 FKNYNGTKELVNTV

-907 AEKGTVTVEEGKL
+907 AEKGTVTVEEGKV
-920 GDKLKVTATPKEGY
+920 GDKLTVTATPKEGY

-944 ALTVAEDNTAEFTA
+944 ALTVADDNTAEFTA

-970 ESAPVAKVYNVSFN
+970 ESAPVAKVYTVSFVKAN
-984 KDNNKKIVNGYENN
+984 CGKGSTDYVSGKAWTNTTDGLTYSIVNCAN
-998 WTNVSDDITY
+998 
-1008 NVENCNNNGTAEG
+1008 NNNGWDFIKA
-1021 QIGKTEWNYIR
+1021 
-1032 IGSKNNPSVGSIAT
+1032 GSKNKDSIGT
-1046 ATPFVEAIAESAI
+1046 ITTDKPFAEAIAES
-1059 TIDKVNVTY
+1059 TIKIDAVTPTS

-1073 LLVSTSKDFTTDTTT
+1073 LLVSTSADFTTDTTT
-1088 SYDVKVAKGEQ
+1088 SYDVNVAKEEQ
-1099 ITKITT
+1099 TTKITT
-1105 PVANAYYK
+1105 PVANAYYR
-1113 YVIDCKQTNKKIGNG
+1113 YVIDCKKASKNG

>member
-1 MKYMLRLN
+1 
-9 WRENKFQTMKK
+9 MKK

-39 GTDSSTTQPGSN
+39 GNDSSTTQPGSN

-87 AEVGADVTFTVTPDE
+87 A
-102 NYSVKSFKVNNDE
+102 
-115 KQLNDSNQVVVK
+115 
-127 MVEGGL
+127 
-133 TVSAEFEINSAAVT
+133 
-147 ITQADH
+147 
-153 GSISADKSTAK
+153 
-164 IGENVTFTVAPEANY
+164 
-179 VVSSFKVNG
+179 
-188 ADVALDGNNQAVVV
+188 
-202 MVAGGLNVT
+202 
-211 ASFELGSGTVT
+211 
-222 IGTIEHGAVT
+222 
-232 ADKMTA
+232 
-238 KIGEDVTFKITSE
+238 KIGEDVTFKITSD

-257 FFKVNGSDVDY
+257 FFKVNGSDVGY
-268 ETKEDSTT
+268 VTKEDPTT

-302 YPIEW
+302 YSIEW
-307 DTPTHGTIAVEGGK
+307 DTPTHGTIAVEGDK
-321 TQATYGDEVKF
+321 NKATYGEEVKF
-332 IFTPET
+332 IFTPDT
-338 GYEIKYLAIN
+338 GYEIKYLTIN

-353 AIDNTYTTIMGEYGL
+353 WASDNTYTTTMGEYGL
-368 FVNVQFGL
+368 FVTVQFGL

-391 EHKNKVDDSQDYLYG
+391 EHKNKVDDTQDYLYG

-431 EVPEDKK
+431 QVPEDKK

-465 FTDSVINEIKN
+465 FTDSVIDEIKN

-489 LGVTLPLAK
+489 LGVALPLAK
-498 GTTEYDLDGHTITS
+498 GTTEYDLGGHTITS
-512 TLNGMLRDANIDTET
+512 TLNGMLRDANTDTAT
-527 LKNKSV
+527 FGNKSV
-533 TLKNGNIV
+533 TLKNGSII

-571 ISKVNPITGIYCS
+571 ISTVNPITGIYCS

-619 TITIDNTKVTVTSD
+619 TITIDNTKVIVTSD
-633 DFDNTA
+633 DFDNTG

-675 TFVSTGKWLDAE
+675 TFVSTGKWLDASE

-699 AGSWGSGN
+699 AGSWKTGN

-797 TDDDANLYVTTGLLT
+797 TDDDANLYVTTGVLT
-812 KIENAQ
+812 EIKNAQ
-818 YGNLYLTDKATGEE
+818 FGNLYLTDKATGEE
-832 LYVYGT
+832 LYVFGT

-847 GTKFSFDKGAKVI
+847 GTKFSFGKGAKVI

-874 FKNYNGTTKELVNAV
+874 FKNFKGTKELVNAV
-889 VIDSSAEKV
+889 VLDSSAEKV

-920 GDKLKVTATPKEGY
+920 GDKLTVTATPKEGY

-944 ALTVAEDNTAEFTA
+944 ALTVADDNTAEFTA

-970 ESAPVAKVYNVSFN
+970 ESAPVAKVYTVSFV
-984 KDNNKKIVNGYENN
+984 KDNCQSSADYVSGKAWTNTTDGLTYSIVNCANNKKQWDFIK
-998 WTNVSDDITY
+998 
-1008 NVENCNNNGTAEG
+1008 A
-1021 QIGKTEWNYIR
+1021 
-1032 IGSKNNPSVGSIAT
+1032 GSKNKDSIGT
-1046 ATPFVEAIAESAI
+1046 ITTDKPFAEAIAES
-1059 TIDKVNVTY
+1059 TIKIDAVTPTS

-1073 LLVSTSKDFTTDTTT
+1073 LLVSTSADFTTDTTT
-1088 SYDVKVAKGEQ
+1088 SYDVNVAKGEQ
-1099 ITKITT
+1099 TTKITT
-1105 PVANAYYK
+1105 PVANAYYR
-1113 YVIDCKQTNKKIGNG
+1113 YVIDCKKASKNG

-1141 E
+1141 K

>member
-39 GTDSSTTQPGSN
+39 GNDSSTTQPGSN

-60 TQQPEKKTGTVTIG
+60 TQQPVKKTGTVTIG

-179 VVSSFKVNG
+179 VVSSFKVND

-222 IGTIEHGAVT
+222 IGTMEHGAVT

-238 KIGEDVTFKITSE
+238 KIGEDVTFKITSD

-257 FFKVNGSDVDY
+257 FFKVNGSNVGY
-268 ETKEDSTT
+268 VTKEDPTT

-302 YPIEW
+302 YSIEW
-307 DTPTHGTIAVEGGK
+307 DTPTHGTIAVEGDK
-321 TQATYGDEVKF
+321 KSATYGEEVKF
-332 IFTPET
+332 IFTPDT
-338 GYEIKYLAIN
+338 GYEIKYLTIN

-353 AIDNTYTTIMGEYGL
+353 WASDNTYTTIMGEYGL
-368 FVNVQFGL
+368 FVTVQFGL

-391 EHKNKVDDSQDYLYG
+391 EHKNKADDTQDYLYG

-414 PNEGF
+414 PNEGY

-431 EVPEDKK
+431 EVSEDKK

-476 AQDIKVKLAGDVT
+476 AQDIKVKIAGDVT
-489 LGVTLPLAK
+489 LGVALPLAK

-512 TLNGMLRDANIDTET
+512 TLNGMLRDANTDTAT
-527 LKNKSV
+527 FGNKSV
-533 TLKNGNIV
+533 TLKNGKII
-541 SNYDKGTVNVIDSSY
+541 SNSDKGTVNVIDSSY
-556 LAALT
+556 LAAFT

-571 ISKVNPITGIYCS
+571 ISTVNPITGIYCS

-675 TFVSTGKWLDAE
+675 TFVSTGKWLDASE

-699 AGSWGSGN
+699 AGSWKTGN

-773 EDKTTVVTE
+773 EDETTVVTE

-797 TDDDANLYVTTGLLT
+797 TDDDANLYVTTGVLT
-812 KIENAQ
+812 EIKNAQ
-818 YGNLYLTDKATGEE
+818 FGNLYLTDKATGEE
-832 LYVYGT
+832 LYVFGT

-874 FKNYNGTTKELVNAV
+874 FKNYNGTKELVNAV
-889 VIDSSAEKV
+889 VLDSSVEKV

-920 GDKLKVTATPKEGY
+920 GDKLTVTATPKEGY

-944 ALTVAEDNTAEFTA
+944 ALTVADDNTAEFTA

-970 ESAPVAKVYNVSFN
+970 ESAPVAKVYTVSFV
-984 KDNNKKIVNGYENN
+984 KDNCQSSTDYVSGKAWTNTTDGLTYSIVNCANNKKG
-998 WTNVSDDITY
+998 WD
-1008 NVENCNNNGTAEG
+1008 
-1021 QIGKTEWNYIR
+1021 YIKA
-1032 IGSKNNPSVGSIAT
+1032 GSKNKDSIGT
-1046 ATPFVEAIAESAI
+1046 ITTDKPFAEAIVES
-1059 TIDKVNVTY
+1059 TIKIDAVTPTS

-1073 LLVSTSKDFTTDTTT
+1073 LLVSTSADFTTDTTT
-1088 SYDVKVAKGEQ
+1088 SYDVNVAKGEQ
-1099 ITKITT
+1099 TTKITT
-1105 PVANAYYK
+1105 PVANAYYR
-1113 YVIDCKQTNKKIGNG
+1113 YVIDCKKASKNG

-1141 E
+1141 K

>member
-1 MKYMLRLN
+1 
-9 WRENKFQTMKK
+9 MKK

-39 GTDSSTTQPGSN
+39 GNDSSTTQPGSN
-51 NPTTPTAPS
+51 NPITPTAPS
-60 TQQPEKKTGTVTIG
+60 TQQPVKKTGTVTIG

-179 VVSSFKVNG
+179 VVSSFKVND
-188 ADVALDGNNQAVVV
+188 AEVALDGNNQAVVV

-222 IGTIEHGAVT
+222 IGTFEHGAVT

-238 KIGEDVTFKITSE
+238 KIGEDVTFKITSD

-257 FFKVNGSDVDY
+257 FFKVNGSVVDY
-268 ETKEDSTT
+268 VTKEDSTT

-353 AIDNTYTTIMGEYGL
+353 ASDNTYTTTMGEYGL
-368 FVNVQFGL
+368 FVTVQFGL

-391 EHKNKVDDSQDYLYG
+391 EHKNKVDDTQDYLYG

-465 FTDSVINEIKN
+465 FTDSVIAEIKN

-489 LGVTLPLAK
+489 LGVALPLAK

-512 TLNGMLRDANIDTET
+512 TLNGMLRDASTDTAT
-527 LKNKSV
+527 FGNKSV
-533 TLKNGNIV
+533 TLKNGSIV

-571 ISKVNPITGIYCS
+571 ISTDNPITGIYCS

-675 TFVSTGKWLDAE
+675 TFVSTGKWLDVE

-699 AGSWGSGN
+699 AGSWRSGN
-707 EVVSGGLILGDERTS
+707 EVVSGGLILGDERTT

-782 NNVVKKTLKELNEMT
+782 NNVVKKTLKELNEMI
-797 TDDDANLYVTTGLLT
+797 TDDDANLYVTTGVLT
-812 KIENAQ
+812 EIKNAQ
-818 YGNLYLTDKATGEE
+818 FGNLYLTDKATGEE
-832 LYVYGT
+832 LYVFGT

-874 FKNYNGTTKELVNAV
+874 FKNFKGTKELVNAV

-920 GDKLKVTATPKEGY
+920 GDKLTVTATPKEGY

-970 ESAPVAKVYNVSFN
+970 ESAPVAKVYTVSFVKANCESSTDYVSN
-984 KDNNKKIVNGYENN
+984 KAWTNTTDGLTYSIVNCANNNKGWDFIK
-998 WTNVSDDITY
+998 
-1008 NVENCNNNGTAEG
+1008 A
-1021 QIGKTEWNYIR
+1021 
-1032 IGSKNNPSVGSIAT
+1032 GSSKKDSIAT
-1046 ATPFVEAIAESAI
+1046 ITTDSPFAEAIAESAI
-1059 TIDKVNVTY
+1059 TIDSVNDAY
-1068 INSIK
+1068 INSIT
-1073 LLVSTSKDFTTDTTT
+1073 LLVSSSADFKTNTA

-1099 ITKITT
+1099 TTKIKT
-1105 PVANAYYK
+1105 PVANAYYR
-1113 YVIDCKQTNKKIGNG
+1113 YVIDCKQSKKNG
-1128 PIQISKITFTTVA
+1128 PIAISKITFTTVA

>member
-179 VVSSFKVNG
+179 VVSSFKVND

-238 KIGEDVTFKITSE
+238 KIGEDVTFKITSD

-302 YPIEW
+302 YSIDW
-307 DTPTHGTIAVEGGK
+307 DAPAHGTIAVEGGK

-338 GYEIKYLAIN
+338 GYEIKSLTIN

-353 AIDNTYTTIMGEYGL
+353 WANDNTYTTTMGEYGL

-391 EHKNKVDDSQDYLYG
+391 EHKNKADDSQNYLYG
-406 DTAVVTVT
+406 NTAVVTVT
-414 PNEGF
+414 PNEGY

-512 TLNGMLRDANIDTET
+512 TLNGMLRDASTDIATFG
-527 LKNKSV
+527 NKSV
-533 TLKNGNIV
+533 TLKNGSIV

-556 LAALT
+556 LAAFT

-571 ISKVNPITGIYCS
+571 ISTVNPITGIYCS

-699 AGSWGSGN
+699 AGSWRSGN

-773 EDKTTVVTE
+773 EDETTVVTE

-797 TDDDANLYVTTGLLT
+797 TDDDANLYVTTGVLT
-812 KIENAQ
+812 EIKNTQ
-818 YGNLYLTDKATGEE
+818 FGNLYLTDKATGEE
-832 LYVYGT
+832 LYVHGT

-847 GTKFSFDKGAKVI
+847 GTKFSFDKNGAEVI

-874 FKNYNGTTKELVNAV
+874 FKNFKGTKELVNAV

-920 GDKLKVTATPKEGY
+920 GDKLTVTATPKAGY

-944 ALTVAEDNTAEFTA
+944 TLTVAEDNTAEFTA

-970 ESAPVAKVYNVSFN
+970 ESAPVAKVYTVSFVKANCESSTDYVSN
-984 KDNNKKIVNGYENN
+984 KAWTNTTDGLTYSIVNCANNNKGWDFIK
-998 WTNVSDDITY
+998 
-1008 NVENCNNNGTAEG
+1008 A
-1021 QIGKTEWNYIR
+1021 
-1032 IGSKNNPSVGSIAT
+1032 GSKKKDSIAT
-1046 ATPFVEAIAESAI
+1046 ITTDSPFAEAIAESAI
-1059 TIDKVNVTY
+1059 TIDSVNDKF
-1068 INSIK
+1068 INSIT

-1088 SYDVKVAKGEQ
+1088 SYDVNVAEKEQ
-1099 ITKITT
+1099 TTKITT
-1105 PVANAYYK
+1105 PVANAYYR
-1113 YVIDCKQTNKKIGNG
+1113 YVIDCKEASSNG
-1128 PIQISKITFTTVA
+1128 PIAISKITFTTVA

>member
-39 GTDSSTTQPGSN
+39 GTDSSTTQPGST

-87 AEVGADVTFTVTPDE
+87 AEVGADVTLTVTPDE

-188 ADVALDGNNQAVVV
+188 ADVALDDNNQAVVV

-222 IGTIEHGAVT
+222 IGTFEHGAVT

-257 FFKVNGSDVDY
+257 FFKVNGSAVDY
-268 ETKEDSTT
+268 VTKEESTT

-302 YPIEW
+302 YSIEW
-307 DTPTHGTIAVEGGK
+307 DTPTHGTIAVESGK
-321 TQATYGDEVKF
+321 TQATYGEEVKF
-332 IFTPET
+332 VFTPET
-338 GYEIKYLAIN
+338 GYEIKYLTVN

-353 AIDNTYTTIMGEYGL
+353 WASDNTYTTTMGEYGL
-368 FVNVQFGL
+368 FVTVQFGL

-391 EHKNKVDDSQDYLYG
+391 EHKNKADDTQDYLYG

-512 TLNGMLRDANIDTET
+512 TLNGMLRDANTDIATFG
-527 LKNKSV
+527 NKSV
-533 TLKNGNIV
+533 TLKNGSII

-556 LAALT
+556 LAAFT

-571 ISKVNPITGIYCS
+571 ISTVNPITGIYCS

-598 KGSSNLG
+598 KGSSKLG

-654 TFTADRQAV
+654 IFTADRQAV

-675 TFVSTGKWLDAE
+675 TFVSTGKWLDSE

-699 AGSWGSGN
+699 AGSWNSGN
-707 EVVSGGLILGDERTS
+707 EVVSGGLILGDESTS

-735 KFTVAKGDKMS
+735 KFTVVKGDKMS

-797 TDDDANLYVTTGLLT
+797 TDDDANLYVTTGVLT
-812 KIENAQ
+812 KIKTPQ
-818 YGNLYLTDKATGEE
+818 FGSLYLTDKATGEE
-832 LYVYGT
+832 LYVHGT

-847 GTKFSFDKGAKVI
+847 GTNFSFDKGGAEVI

-874 FKNYNGTTKELVNAV
+874 FKNFKGTKELVNAV
-889 VIDSSAEKV
+889 VIDSSVEKV

-920 GDKLKVTATPKEGY
+920 GDKLTVTATPKAGY

-970 ESAPVAKVYNVSFN
+970 ESAPVAKVYTVSFIKANCGKGSTDYYQN
-984 KDNNKKIVNGYENN
+984 KVWKNTTDGLTYSIVN
-998 WTNVSDDITY
+998 
-1008 NVENCNNNGTAEG
+1008 CANNGS
-1021 QIGKTEWNYIR
+1021 KDWDYI
-1032 IGSKNNPSVGSIAT
+1032 KVGSNRQDSIGT
-1046 ATPFVEAIAESAI
+1046 ITTDKPFAEDIAESTIAI
-1059 TIDKVNVTY
+1059 DSVINEY

-1073 LLVSTSKDFTTDTTT
+1073 LLVSTSADFTPETTT
-1088 SYDVKVAKGEQ
+1088 SYDVTVAKGEQ
-1099 ITKITT
+1099 TTKIKT
-1105 PVANAYYK
+1105 PVPNAHYR
-1113 YVIDCKQTNKKIGNG
+1113 YVIDCKKAKKNG
-1128 PIQISKITFTTVA
+1128 PISISKITFTTVA
-1141 E
+1141 K

>member
-1 MKYMLRLN
+1 
-9 WRENKFQTMKK
+9 MKK

-39 GTDSSTTQPGSN
+39 GNDSSTTQPGSN

-60 TQQPEKKTGTVTIG
+60 TQQPVKKTGTVTIG

-87 AEVGADVTFTVTPDE
+87 AEVGADVTFTV
-102 NYSVKSFKVNNDE
+102 
-115 KQLNDSNQVVVK
+115 
-127 MVEGGL
+127 
-133 TVSAEFEINSAAVT
+133 
-147 ITQADH
+147 
-153 GSISADKSTAK
+153 
-164 IGENVTFTVAPEANY
+164 APEANY
-179 VVSSFKVNG
+179 VVSSFKVND
-188 ADVALDGNNQAVVV
+188 ADVALDGNNQAIVV

-211 ASFELGSGTVT
+211 ASFELGSGTVI
-222 IGTIEHGAVT
+222 IGTFEHGTIT

-238 KIGEDVTFKITSE
+238 KIGEDVTFKITSD

-257 FFKVNGSDVDY
+257 FFKVNGSAVDY
-268 ETKEDSTT
+268 VTKEDSTT

-302 YPIEW
+302 YSIEW
-307 DTPTHGTIAVEGGK
+307 DAPAHGTIAVEGDK
-321 TQATYGDEVKF
+321 TSATYGEDVKF
-332 IFTPET
+332 IFTPDT
-338 GYEIKYLAIN
+338 GYEIKYLTIN
-348 EEQVQ
+348 DVQVQ
-353 AIDNTYTTIMGEYGL
+353 WANDNTYTTTMGEYGL
-368 FVNVQFGL
+368 FVTVQFGL

-414 PNEGF
+414 PNEGY

-465 FTDSVINEIKN
+465 FTDSVIDEIKN

-489 LGVTLPLAK
+489 LGVALPLAK

-512 TLNGMLRDANIDTET
+512 TLNGMLSVAKTDAG
-527 LKNKSV
+527 NKSV
-533 TLKNGNIV
+533 TLKNGSII
-541 SNYDKGTVNVIDSSY
+541 SNYDKGTVNVINSSY
-556 LAALT
+556 LAAFT

-571 ISKVNPITGIYCS
+571 ISTVNPITGIYCS

-699 AGSWGSGN
+699 AGSWRTGN

-797 TDDDANLYVTTGLLT
+797 TDDDANLYVTTGVLT
-812 KIENAQ
+812 EIKTPK

-832 LYVYGT
+832 LYVFGT
-838 YLDNNYSFD
+838 YLNNNYSFD

-860 TSDYLGKEITVAGT
+860 TSDYLGKEITIAGT
-874 FKNYNGTTKELVNAV
+874 FQNYQGTTKELVNAV

-920 GDKLKVTATPKEGY
+920 GDKLTVTATPKEGY

-944 ALTVAEDNTAEFTA
+944 ALTVADDNTAEFTA

-970 ESAPVAKVYNVSFN
+970 ESAPVAKVYNVLFN
-984 KDNNKKIVNGYENN
+984 KDNNKEAISGYDKE
-998 WTNVSDDITY
+998 WTNMSDDITY
-1008 NVENCNNNGTAEG
+1008 KVVNCNNNGTGGG
-1021 QIGKTEWNYIR
+1021 QTGKNPWNYIK
-1032 IGSKNNPSVGSIAT
+1032 IGSKNNASVGSITT
-1046 ATPFVEAIAESAI
+1046 ASPFVEAIAESAI
-1059 TIDKVNVTY
+1059 TIDKVTKAS

-1073 LLVSTSKDFTTDTTT
+1073 LLVSTSADFTTDTTT
-1088 SYDVKVAKGEQ
+1088 SYDVNVAEGEQ
-1099 ITKITT
+1099 TTKITT
-1105 PVANAYYK
+1105 PVANAYYR
-1113 YVIDCKQTNKKIGNG
+1113 YVIDCKKASKNG

>member
-39 GTDSSTTQPGSN
+39 GNDSSTTQPGSN

-60 TQQPEKKTGTVTIG
+60 TQQPVKKTGTVTIG

-179 VVSSFKVNG
+179 VVSSFKVND

-222 IGTIEHGAVT
+222 IGTFEHGAVT

-257 FFKVNGSDVDY
+257 FFKVNGSAVDY
-268 ETKEDSTT
+268 VTKEDSTT
-276 GKTYGEAKVKMVSG
+276 GKIYGEAKVKMVSG

-302 YPIEW
+302 YSIEW
-307 DTPTHGTIAVEGGK
+307 DAPAHGTIAVEGDK
-321 TQATYGDEVKF
+321 KSATYGEEVKF
-332 IFTPET
+332 IFTPDT
-338 GYEIKYLAIN
+338 GYEIKYLTIN

-353 AIDNTYTTIMGEYGL
+353 WANDNTYTTTMGEYGL
-368 FVNVQFGL
+368 FVTVQFGL
-376 ENETITVNAGEHGTI
+376 ENETITVNAGEHGMI
-391 EHKNKVDDSQDYLYG
+391 EHKNKVDDSQNYFYG

-414 PNEGF
+414 PNEGY

-498 GTTEYDLDGHTITS
+498 GTTEYDLGGHTITS
-512 TLNGMLRDANIDTET
+512 TLNGMLRDANTDTT
-527 LKNKSV
+527 TFGNKSV
-533 TLKNGNIV
+533 TLKNGNII

-571 ISKVNPITGIYCS
+571 ISTVNPITGIYCS

-687 ANVTTNT
+687 SNVTTNT
-694 KYKTT
+694 KYKTI
-699 AGSWGSGN
+699 AGSWSSGN

-735 KFTVAKGDKMS
+735 KFIVAKGDKMS

-797 TDDDANLYVTTGLLT
+797 TDDDANLYVTTGVLT
-812 KIENAQ
+812 EIKAAQ

-832 LYVYGT
+832 LYVFGT

-847 GTKFSFDKGAKVI
+847 GTKFSFDKKGAKVI

-874 FKNYNGTTKELVNAV
+874 FKNFKGTKELVNAV
-889 VIDSSAEKV
+889 VIDSSAEKI

-907 AEKGTVTVEEGKL
+907 AEKGTVIVEEGKL
-920 GDKLKVTATPKEGY
+920 GDKLTVTATPKEGY

-970 ESAPVAKVYNVSFN
+970 ESAPVAKVYNVLFN
-984 KDNNKKIVNGYENN
+984 KDNNKEPVQNYTSK
-998 WTNVSDDITY
+998 WTNVSDGITY
-1008 NVENCNNNGTAEG
+1008 NVENCNNNKNDWDYIKIGTQSGA
-1021 QIGKTEWNYIR
+1021 
-1032 IGSKNNPSVGSIAT
+1032 SVGSITT
-1046 ATPFVEAIAESAI
+1046 ASAFTEAIAESTI
-1059 TIDKVNVTY
+1059 TIDNVRDQF

-1073 LLVSTSKDFTTDTTT
+1073 LLVSTSENFTDDTTT
-1088 SYDVKVAKGEQ
+1088 SYNVNIAEGVQ

-1113 YVIDCKQTNKKIGNG
+1113 YEIDCKQTNKKIGNG

>member
-1 MKYMLRLN
+1 
-9 WRENKFQTMKK
+9 MKK

-39 GTDSSTTQPGSN
+39 GNDSSTTQPGSN

-87 AEVGADVTFTVTPDE
+87 A
-102 NYSVKSFKVNNDE
+102 
-115 KQLNDSNQVVVK
+115 
-127 MVEGGL
+127 
-133 TVSAEFEINSAAVT
+133 
-147 ITQADH
+147 
-153 GSISADKSTAK
+153 
-164 IGENVTFTVAPEANY
+164 
-179 VVSSFKVNG
+179 
-188 ADVALDGNNQAVVV
+188 
-202 MVAGGLNVT
+202 
-211 ASFELGSGTVT
+211 
-222 IGTIEHGAVT
+222 
-232 ADKMTA
+232 
-238 KIGEDVTFKITSE
+238 KIGEDVTFKITSD

-257 FFKVNGSDVDY
+257 SFKVNGSDADY
-268 ETKEDSTT
+268 VTKEDSTT
-276 GKTYGEAKVKMVSG
+276 GKTYWEAKVKMVSG

-302 YPIEW
+302 YSIEW
-307 DTPTHGTIAVEGGK
+307 DAPTHGTIAVEGGK
-321 TQATYGDEVKF
+321 TSATYGEDVKF

-338 GYEIKYLAIN
+338 GYEIKYLTIN
-348 EEQVQ
+348 EEPVQ
-353 AIDNTYTTIMGEYGL
+353 WASDNTFTTTMGEYGL
-368 FVNVQFGL
+368 FVTVQFGL

-391 EHKNKVDDSQDYLYG
+391 EHKNKADDSQDYLYG

-414 PNEGF
+414 PNEGY

-498 GTTEYDLDGHTITS
+498 GTTEYDLNGHTITS
-512 TLNGMLRDANIDTET
+512 TLNGMLRDANTDTAT
-527 LKNKSV
+527 LGNKSV
-533 TLKNGNIV
+533 TLKNGSIV

-556 LAALT
+556 LAAFT

-571 ISKVNPITGIYCS
+571 ISTVNPITGIYCS
-584 STTETKILNSTINI
+584 STTEIKILNSTINI

-675 TFVSTGKWLDAE
+675 TFVSTGKWLNASE
-687 ANVTTNT
+687 VNVTTNT

-699 AGSWGSGN
+699 AGSWKAGN
-707 EVVSGGLILGDERTS
+707 EVVSGGLILGDETTS

-773 EDKTTVVTE
+773 EDETTVVTE

-797 TDDDANLYVTTGLLT
+797 TDDDANLYVTTGVLT

-847 GTKFSFDKGAKVI
+847 GTEFLFDKGAKVI

-874 FKNYNGTTKELVNAV
+874 FKNYNGTKELVNAV

-907 AEKGTVTVEEGKL
+907 AEKGTVTVEEGKV
-920 GDKLKVTATPKEGY
+920 GDKLMVTATPKEGY

-944 ALTVAEDNTAEFTA
+944 ALTVADDNTAEFTA

-970 ESAPVAKVYNVSFN
+970 DSAPVAKVYTVSFVKDNCESSTDYVSN
-984 KDNNKKIVNGYENN
+984 KAWKNTTDGLTYSIVNCANNKKGWDFIK
-998 WTNVSDDITY
+998 
-1008 NVENCNNNGTAEG
+1008 A
-1021 QIGKTEWNYIR
+1021 
-1032 IGSKNNPSVGSIAT
+1032 GSKKKDSIAT
-1046 ATPFVEAIAESAI
+1046 ITTDSPFVEAIAESAI
-1059 TIDKVNVTY
+1059 TIDNVNNKF

-1073 LLVSTSKDFTTDTTT
+1073 LLVSTSAEFSPDTTA
-1088 SYDVKVAKGEQ
+1088 SYNVNVAKGEQ
-1099 ITKITT
+1099 TTKIKT
-1105 PVANAYYK
+1105 PVANAYYR
-1113 YVIDCKQTNKKIGNG
+1113 YVIDCKQTTNNKNG
-1128 PIQISKITFTTVA
+1128 SIQISKITFTTVA

>member
-133 TVSAEFEINSAAVT
+133 TVSAEFEINSAAIT
-147 ITQADH
+147 ITQANH

-222 IGTIEHGAVT
+222 IGTMEHGSVT

-276 GKTYGEAKVKMVSG
+276 GKTYWEAKVKMVSG

-302 YPIEW
+302 YSIDW
-307 DTPTHGTIAVEGGK
+307 DAPSHGTIAVEGGK
-321 TQATYGDEVKF
+321 TQATYGEDVKF
-332 IFTPET
+332 IFTPDT
-338 GYEIKYLAIN
+338 GYEIKYLTIN

-353 AIDNTYTTIMGEYGL
+353 WASDNTYTTIMGEYGL
-368 FVNVQFGL
+368 FVTVQFGL

-465 FTDSVINEIKN
+465 FTDSVIAEIKN

-489 LGVTLPLAK
+489 LGVALPLAK

-512 TLNGMLRDANIDTET
+512 TLNGMLSVAKTDAG
-527 LKNKSV
+527 NKSV
-533 TLKNGNIV
+533 TLKNGSII
-541 SNYDKGTVNVIDSSY
+541 SNYDKGTVNVINSSY
-556 LAALT
+556 LAAFT

-571 ISKVNPITGIYCS
+571 ISTDNPITGIYCS

-687 ANVTTNT
+687 SNVTTNT

-699 AGSWGSGN
+699 AGSWKTGN
-707 EVVSGGLILGDERTS
+707 EVVSGGLMLGDERTS

-735 KFTVAKGDKMS
+735 KFIVAKGDKMS

-797 TDDDANLYVTTGLLT
+797 TDDDANLYVTTGVLT
-812 KIENAQ
+812 EIKNAK
-818 YGNLYLTDKATGEE
+818 YGDLYLTDKATGEE
-832 LYVYGT
+832 LYVHGT

-847 GTKFSFDKGAKVI
+847 GTKFSFDKNGAKVI
-860 TSDYLGKEITVAGT
+860 TSDYLGKEITIAGT
-874 FKNYNGTTKELVNAV
+874 FQNFKGTKELVNAV

-907 AEKGTVTVEEGKL
+907 AEKGTVIVEEGKL
-920 GDKLKVTATPKEGY
+920 GDKLTVTATPKEGY

-944 ALTVAEDNTAEFTA
+944 ALTVADDNTAEFTA

-970 ESAPVAKVYNVSFN
+970 ESAPVAKVYNVLFN
-984 KDNNKKIVNGYENN
+984 KDNNKKGVQGYKND

-1008 NVENCNNNGTAEG
+1008 NVENCNNNNN
-1021 QIGKTEWNYIR
+1021 EWDFIR
-1032 IGSKNNPSVGSIAT
+1032 IGSKKNASVGSIAT
-1046 ATPFVEAIAESAI
+1046 ASPFVEAIAES
-1059 TIDKVNVTY
+1059 TIKIDAVTSTS

-1073 LLVSTSKDFTTDTTT
+1073 LLVSTSKDFTTGTAT
-1088 SYDVKVAKGEQ
+1088 YNVNVAEGGQ

-1113 YVIDCKQTNKKIGNG
+1113 YVIDCKKANNG
-1128 PIQISKITFTTVA
+1128 SIQISKITFTTVA

>member
-1 MKYMLRLN
+1 
-9 WRENKFQTMKK
+9 MKK

-39 GTDSSTTQPGSN
+39 GNDSSTTQPGSN

-115 KQLNDSNQVVVK
+115 KQLNDSNQVLVK

-179 VVSSFKVNG
+179 VVSSFKVND

-211 ASFELGSGTVT
+211 ASFELGSETVT

-238 KIGEDVTFKITSE
+238 KIGEDVTFKITSD

-257 FFKVNGSDVDY
+257 SFKVNGSDVDY
-268 ETKEDSTT
+268 VTKEDSTT
-276 GKTYGEAKVKMVSG
+276 GKTYWEAKVKMVSG

-295 AEFKLGV
+295 AEFKLAV
-302 YPIEW
+302 YSIEW
-307 DTPTHGTIAVEGGK
+307 DAPTHGTIAVEGGK
-321 TQATYGDEVKF
+321 TSATYGEDVKF

-338 GYEIKYLAIN
+338 GYEIKYLTIN

-353 AIDNTYTTIMGEYGL
+353 WASDNTYTTTMGEYGL
-368 FVNVQFGL
+368 FVTVQFGL

-391 EHKNKVDDSQDYLYG
+391 EHKNKLDDSQDYKYG

-444 QLVEKDLNI
+444 QSVEKDLNI

-465 FTDSVINEIKN
+465 FTDSVIAEIKN

-512 TLNGMLRDANIDTET
+512 TLNGMLRDANTDIATFG
-527 LKNKSV
+527 NKSV
-533 TLKNGNIV
+533 TLKNGSIV

-556 LAALT
+556 LAAFT

-571 ISKVNPITGIYCS
+571 ISTVNPITGIYCS

-639 FLGNTEGIKVVVKNS
+639 FLGNTEGIKVVVKDS

-675 TFVSTGKWLDAE
+675 TFVSTGKWLDASE

-699 AGSWGSGN
+699 AGSWKAGN

-773 EDKTTVVTE
+773 EDETTVVTE
-782 NNVVKKTLKELNEMT
+782 NNVVKKTIKELNEMT
-797 TDDDANLYVTTGLLT
+797 TDDDANLYVTTGVLT
-812 KIENAQ
+812 EIKNAQ
-818 YGNLYLTDKATGEE
+818 FGNLYLTDKATGEE

-847 GTKFSFDKGAKVI
+847 GTEFLFDKGAEVI

-874 FKNYNGTTKELVNAV
+874 FKNYKGTKELVNAV

-907 AEKGTVTVEEGKL
+907 AEKGTVIVEEGKL
-920 GDKLKVTATPKEGY
+920 GDKLTVTATPKEGY

-970 ESAPVAKVYNVSFN
+970 ESAPVAKVYTVSFVKAN
-984 KDNNKKIVNGYENN
+984 NEAVNGYNFTWKNTSDNLKFTIVNGNN
-998 WTNVSDDITY
+998 FDGAWDYVRFGTKKGDSTGTIT
-1008 NVENCNNNGTAEG
+1008 TD
-1021 QIGKTEWNYIR
+1021 
-1032 IGSKNNPSVGSIAT
+1032 S
-1046 ATPFVEAIAESAI
+1046 PFAEAIAESAI
-1059 TIDKVNVTY
+1059 TIDKVT
-1068 INSIK
+1068 IASIDSIK
-1073 LLVSTSKDFTTDTTT
+1073 LLVSTSADFKTNTT
-1088 SYDVKVAKGEQ
+1088 SYNVNVAEGEQ
-1099 ITKITT
+1099 TTKITT

-1113 YVIDCKQTNKKIGNG
+1113 YEINCKKASKNG

>member
-87 AEVGADVTFTVTPDE
+87 AEVGADVTFTV
-102 NYSVKSFKVNNDE
+102 
-115 KQLNDSNQVVVK
+115 
-127 MVEGGL
+127 
-133 TVSAEFEINSAAVT
+133 
-147 ITQADH
+147 
-153 GSISADKSTAK
+153 
-164 IGENVTFTVAPEANY
+164 APEANY

-188 ADVALDGNNQAVVV
+188 ADVALDGNNKAVVV

-222 IGTIEHGAVT
+222 IGTFEHGAVT

-238 KIGEDVTFKITSE
+238 KIGEDVTFKITSD

-257 FFKVNGSDVDY
+257 FFKVNGNAVDY
-268 ETKEDSTT
+268 VTKEDSTT

-302 YPIEW
+302 YPIEY

-353 AIDNTYTTIMGEYGL
+353 ANDNTYTTTMGEYGL

-391 EHKNKVDDSQDYLYG
+391 EHKNKADDSQNYLYG
-406 DTAVVTVT
+406 STAVVTVT

-512 TLNGMLRDANIDTET
+512 TLNGMLRDASTDTAT
-527 LKNKSV
+527 FGNKSV
-533 TLKNGNIV
+533 TLKNGSIV

-556 LAALT
+556 LAAFT

-571 ISKVNPITGIYCS
+571 ISTVNPITGIYCS

-675 TFVSTGKWLDAE
+675 TFVSTGKWLNAE

-699 AGSWGSGN
+699 AGSWRSGN

-797 TDDDANLYVTTGLLT
+797 TDDDANLYVTTGVLT
-812 KIENAQ
+812 EIKNAQ
-818 YGNLYLTDKATGEE
+818 FGNLYLTDKATGEE
-832 LYVYGT
+832 LYVHGT

-847 GTKFSFDKGAKVI
+847 GTKFLFDQKGAEVI
-860 TSDYLGKEITVAGT
+860 TSDYLGKEITIAGT
-874 FKNYNGTTKELVNAV
+874 FKNYKGTKELVNAV

-920 GDKLKVTATPKEGY
+920 GDKLTVTATPKAGY

-944 ALTVAEDNTAEFTA
+944 TLTVAEDNTAEFTA

-970 ESAPVAKVYNVSFN
+970 ESAPVAKVYTVSFVKANCESSTDYVSN
-984 KDNNKKIVNGYENN
+984 KAWTNTTDGLTYSIVNCANNNKGWDFIK
-998 WTNVSDDITY
+998 
-1008 NVENCNNNGTAEG
+1008 A
-1021 QIGKTEWNYIR
+1021 
-1032 IGSKNNPSVGSIAT
+1032 GSRKKDSIAT
-1046 ATPFVEAIAESAI
+1046 ITTDSPFAEAIAESAI
-1059 TIDKVNVTY
+1059 TIDSVNDKF
-1068 INSIK
+1068 INSIT

-1088 SYDVKVAKGEQ
+1088 SYDVNVAEKEQ
-1099 ITKITT
+1099 TTKITT
-1105 PVANAYYK
+1105 PVANAYYR
-1113 YVIDCKQTNKKIGNG
+1113 YVIDCKEASSNG
-1128 PIQISKITFTTVA
+1128 PIAISKITFTTVA

>member
-1 MKYMLRLN
+1 
-9 WRENKFQTMKK
+9 MKK

-39 GTDSSTTQPGSN
+39 GNDSSTTQPGSN

-153 GSISADKSTAK
+153 GSVSADKSTAK

-179 VVSSFKVNG
+179 VVSSFKVND

-222 IGTIEHGAVT
+222 IGTIEHGTVT

-238 KIGEDVTFKITSE
+238 KIGEDVTFKITSD

-257 FFKVNGSDVDY
+257 FFKVNGSDVGY
-268 ETKEDSTT
+268 VTKEDPTT

-302 YPIEW
+302 YSIEW
-307 DTPTHGTIAVEGGK
+307 DTPTHGTIAVEGDK
-321 TQATYGDEVKF
+321 KSATYGEEVKF
-332 IFTPET
+332 IFTPDT
-338 GYEIKYLAIN
+338 GYEIKYLTIN

-353 AIDNTYTTIMGEYGL
+353 WASDNTYTTTMGEYGL
-368 FVNVQFGL
+368 FVTVQFGL

-391 EHKNKVDDSQDYLYG
+391 EHKNKADDSQDYLYG

-414 PNEGF
+414 PNEGY

-465 FTDSVINEIKN
+465 FTDSVIDEIKN

-489 LGVTLPLAK
+489 LGVALPLAK
-498 GTTEYDLDGHTITS
+498 GTTEYDLGGHTITS
-512 TLNGMLRDANIDTET
+512 TLNGMLSDANTDTT
-527 LKNKSV
+527 TFGNKSV
-533 TLKNGNIV
+533 TLKNGKII

-556 LAALT
+556 LAAFT

-571 ISKVNPITGIYCS
+571 ISTDNPITGIYCS
-584 STTETKILNSTINI
+584 STTKTKILNSTINI

-654 TFTADRQAV
+654 IFTADRQAV

-675 TFVSTGKWLDAE
+675 TFVSTGKWLDASE

-699 AGSWGSGN
+699 AGSWKTGN

-797 TDDDANLYVTTGLLT
+797 TDDDANLYVTTGVLT
-812 KIENAQ
+812 EIKNAQ
-818 YGNLYLTDKATGEE
+818 FGNLYLTDKATGEE
-832 LYVYGT
+832 LYVFGT

-847 GTKFSFDKGAKVI
+847 GTKFSFGKGAEVI

-874 FKNYNGTTKELVNAV
+874 FKNFKGTKELVNAV
-889 VIDSSAEKV
+889 VLDSSAEKV

-920 GDKLKVTATPKEGY
+920 GDKLTVTATPKEGY

-944 ALTVAEDNTAEFTA
+944 ALTVADDNTAEFTA

-970 ESAPVAKVYNVSFN
+970 ESAPVAKVYTVSFV
-984 KDNNKKIVNGYENN
+984 KDNCQSSTDYVSGKAWTNTTDGLTYSIVN
-998 WTNVSDDITY
+998 
-1008 NVENCNNNGTAEG
+1008 CANNNKQWDFIKA
-1021 QIGKTEWNYIR
+1021 
-1032 IGSKNNPSVGSIAT
+1032 GSKNKDSIGT
-1046 ATPFVEAIAESAI
+1046 ITTDKPFAEAIAES
-1059 TIDKVNVTY
+1059 TIKIDAVTPTS

-1073 LLVSTSKDFTTDTTT
+1073 LLVSTSADFTTDTTT
-1088 SYDVKVAKGEQ
+1088 SYDVNVAKGEQ
-1099 ITKITT
+1099 TTKITT
-1105 PVANAYYK
+1105 PVANAYYR
-1113 YVIDCKQTNKKIGNG
+1113 YVIDCKKASKNG

-1141 E
+1141 K

>member
-1 MKYMLRLN
+1 
-9 WRENKFQTMKK
+9 MKK

-39 GTDSSTTQPGSN
+39 GNDSSTTQPGSN

-60 TQQPEKKTGTVTIG
+60 TQQPVKKTGTVTIG

-179 VVSSFKVNG
+179 VVSSFKVND

-222 IGTIEHGAVT
+222 IGTFEHGAVT

-257 FFKVNGSDVDY
+257 FFKVNGSAVDY
-268 ETKEDSTT
+268 VTKEDSTT
-276 GKTYGEAKVKMVSG
+276 GKIYGEAKVKMVSG

-302 YPIEW
+302 YSIEW
-307 DTPTHGTIAVEGGK
+307 DAPAHGTIAVEGDK
-321 TQATYGDEVKF
+321 KSATYGEEVKF
-332 IFTPET
+332 IFTPDT
-338 GYEIKYLAIN
+338 GYEIKYLTIN

-353 AIDNTYTTIMGEYGL
+353 WANDNTYTTTMGEYGL
-368 FVNVQFGL
+368 FVTVQFGL
-376 ENETITVNAGEHGTI
+376 ENETITVNAGEHGMI
-391 EHKNKVDDSQDYLYG
+391 EHKNKVDDSQNYFYG

-414 PNEGF
+414 PNEGY

-498 GTTEYDLDGHTITS
+498 GTTEYDLGGHTITS
-512 TLNGMLRDANIDTET
+512 TLNGMLRDANTDTT
-527 LKNKSV
+527 TFGNKSV
-533 TLKNGNIV
+533 TLKNGNII

-571 ISKVNPITGIYCS
+571 ISTVNPITGIYCS

-687 ANVTTNT
+687 SNVTTNT
-694 KYKTT
+694 KYKTI
-699 AGSWGSGN
+699 AGSWSSGN

-735 KFTVAKGDKMS
+735 KFIVAKGDKMS

-797 TDDDANLYVTTGLLT
+797 TDDDANLYVTTGVLT
-812 KIENAQ
+812 EIKAAQ

-832 LYVYGT
+832 LYVFGT

-847 GTKFSFDKGAKVI
+847 GTKFSFDKKGAKVI

-874 FKNYNGTTKELVNAV
+874 FKNFKGTKELVNAV
-889 VIDSSAEKV
+889 VIDSSAEKI

-907 AEKGTVTVEEGKL
+907 AEKGTVIVEEGKL
-920 GDKLKVTATPKEGY
+920 GDKLTVTATPKEGY

-970 ESAPVAKVYNVSFN
+970 ESAPVAKVYNVLFN
-984 KDNNKKIVNGYENN
+984 KDNNKEPVQNYTSK
-998 WTNVSDDITY
+998 WTNVSDGITY
-1008 NVENCNNNGTAEG
+1008 NVENCNNNKNDWDYIKIGTQSGA
-1021 QIGKTEWNYIR
+1021 
-1032 IGSKNNPSVGSIAT
+1032 SVGSITT
-1046 ATPFVEAIAESAI
+1046 ASAFTEAIAESTI
-1059 TIDKVNVTY
+1059 TIDNVRDQF

-1073 LLVSTSKDFTTDTTT
+1073 LLVSTSENFTDDTTT
-1088 SYDVKVAKGEQ
+1088 SYNVNIAEGVQ

-1113 YVIDCKQTNKKIGNG
+1113 YEIDCKQTNKKIGNG

>member
-1 MKYMLRLN
+1 
-9 WRENKFQTMKK
+9 MKK

-39 GTDSSTTQPGSN
+39 GNDSSTTQPGSN

-179 VVSSFKVNG
+179 VVSSFKVND

-211 ASFELGSGTVT
+211 ALFELGSGTVT
-222 IGTIEHGAVT
+222 IGTMEHGAVT

-238 KIGEDVTFKITSE
+238 KIGEDVTFKITSD
-251 TGYDVS
+251 TGYDVN
-257 FFKVNGSDVDY
+257 FFKVNGISVKY
-268 ETKEDSTT
+268 EAKEDPTT

-295 AEFKLGV
+295 AEFKLAV
-302 YPIEW
+302 YTIEW
-307 DTPTHGTIAVEGGK
+307 DTPAHGTIAVEGDK
-321 TQATYGDEVKF
+321 KSATYGEEVKF

-338 GYEIKYLAIN
+338 GYEIKYLTVN

-353 AIDNTYTTIMGEYGL
+353 WANDNTYTTIMGEYGL
-368 FVNVQFGL
+368 FVTVQFGL

-391 EHKNKVDDSQDYLYG
+391 EHKNKADDTQDYLYG

-419 MIETITVDGKAI
+419 MIETITVDGKTI
-431 EVPEDKK
+431 QVPEDKK

-489 LGVTLPLAK
+489 LGVALPLAK
-498 GTTEYDLDGHTITS
+498 GTTEYDLGGHTITS
-512 TLNGMLRDANIDTET
+512 TLNGMLRDANTDTAT
-527 LKNKSV
+527 FGNKSV
-533 TLKNGNIV
+533 TLKNGKII

-556 LAALT
+556 LAAFT

-571 ISKVNPITGIYCS
+571 ISTVNPITGIYCS

-633 DFDNTA
+633 DFDNTG

-675 TFVSTGKWLDAE
+675 TFVSTGKWLDASE

-699 AGSWGSGN
+699 AGSWKTGN

-773 EDKTTVVTE
+773 EDETTVVTE

-797 TDDDANLYVTTGLLT
+797 TDDDANLYVTTGVLT
-812 KIENAQ
+812 EIKTPQ
-818 YGNLYLTDKATGEE
+818 FGNLYLTDKATGEE
-832 LYVYGT
+832 LYVFGT

-847 GTKFSFDKGAKVI
+847 GTNFSFDKGAEVI

-874 FKNYNGTTKELVNAV
+874 FKNYKGTKELVNAV

-907 AEKGTVTVEEGKL
+907 VEKGTVTVEEGKL
-920 GDKLKVTATPKEGY
+920 GDKLTVTATPKEGY

-944 ALTVAEDNTAEFTA
+944 ALAVAEDNTAEFTA

-970 ESAPVAKVYNVSFN
+970 ESAPVAKVYTVSFVKAN
-984 KDNNKKIVNGYENN
+984 CGKGSTDYVSGKAWTNTTDGLTYSIVN
-998 WTNVSDDITY
+998 
-1008 NVENCNNNGTAEG
+1008 CANNGS
-1021 QIGKTEWNYIR
+1021 KDWDYIKV
-1032 IGSKNNPSVGSIAT
+1032 GSKNKDSIGT
-1046 ATPFVEAIAESAI
+1046 ITTDKPFAEAIAES
-1059 TIDKVNVTY
+1059 TIKIDAVTPTS

-1073 LLVSTSKDFTTDTTT
+1073 LLVSTSADFTTDTTT
-1088 SYDVKVAKGEQ
+1088 SYDVNVAKGEQ
-1099 ITKITT
+1099 TTKITT
-1105 PVANAYYK
+1105 PVANAYYR
-1113 YVIDCKQTNKKIGNG
+1113 YVIDCKKASKNG

>member
-1 MKYMLRLN
+1 MLRLN

-51 NPTTPTAPS
+51 NPTIPTAPS

-87 AEVGADVTFTVTPDE
+87 AEVGADVTFTV
-102 NYSVKSFKVNNDE
+102 
-115 KQLNDSNQVVVK
+115 
-127 MVEGGL
+127 
-133 TVSAEFEINSAAVT
+133 
-147 ITQADH
+147 
-153 GSISADKSTAK
+153 
-164 IGENVTFTVAPEANY
+164 APEANY
-179 VVSSFKVNG
+179 VVSSFKVND

-222 IGTIEHGAVT
+222 IGTFEHGAVT

-276 GKTYGEAKVKMVSG
+276 GKTYWEAKVKMVSG

-302 YPIEW
+302 YSIDW
-307 DTPTHGTIAVEGGK
+307 DAPSHGTIAVEGGK
-321 TQATYGDEVKF
+321 TQATYGEDVKF

-338 GYEIKYLAIN
+338 GYEIKSLAIN

-353 AIDNTYTTIMGEYGL
+353 WANDNTYTTTMGEYGL

-391 EHKNKVDDSQDYLYG
+391 EHKNKADDSQNYKYG
-406 DTAVVTVT
+406 DTAVVTIT

-512 TLNGMLRDANIDTET
+512 TLNGMLRDASTDTAT
-527 LKNKSV
+527 FGNKSV
-533 TLKNGNIV
+533 TLKNGSIV

-556 LAALT
+556 LAAFT

-571 ISKVNPITGIYCS
+571 ISTDNPITGIYCS

-699 AGSWGSGN
+699 AGSWRSGN

-797 TDDDANLYVTTGLLT
+797 TDDDANLYVTTGVLT
-812 KIENAQ
+812 EIKDTQ
-818 YGNLYLTDKATGEE
+818 FGNLYLTDKATGEE
-832 LYVYGT
+832 LYVFGT

-847 GTKFSFDKGAKVI
+847 GTNFSFDKGGAEVI

-874 FKNYNGTTKELVNAV
+874 FKNFKGTKELVNAV

-920 GDKLKVTATPKEGY
+920 GDKLTVTATPKEGY
-934 KVSSI
+934 KVSSV

-970 ESAPVAKVYNVSFN
+970 ESAPVAKVYTVSFV
-984 KDNNKKIVNGYENN
+984 KANNEPVNGYNFTWKNTSDNLKFTIANGNN
-998 WTNVSDDITY
+998 FDGAWDYVRFGTKKGDSTGTIT
-1008 NVENCNNNGTAEG
+1008 TD
-1021 QIGKTEWNYIR
+1021 
-1032 IGSKNNPSVGSIAT
+1032 S
-1046 ATPFVEAIAESAI
+1046 PFAEAIAESAI
-1059 TIDKVNVTY
+1059 TIDKVT
-1068 INSIK
+1068 IASIDSIK
-1073 LLVSTSKDFTTDTTT
+1073 LFISTSADFKTNTT
-1088 SYDVKVAKGEQ
+1088 SYNVNVAEGKQ

-1113 YVIDCKQTNKKIGNG
+1113 YEIKCKKASKNG
-1128 PIQISKITFTTVA
+1128 IIQISKITFTTVA

>member
-222 IGTIEHGAVT
+222 IGTFEHGAVT

-238 KIGEDVTFKITSE
+238 KIGEDVTFKITSD

-257 FFKVNGSDVDY
+257 FFKVNGSNVDY
-268 ETKEDSTT
+268 VTKEDSTT

-302 YPIEW
+302 YSIEW
-307 DTPTHGTIAVEGGK
+307 DPTTHGTIAVEGGK
-321 TQATYGDEVKF
+321 TSAPYGEDVKF

-338 GYEIKYLAIN
+338 GYEIKYLTVN

-353 AIDNTYTTIMGEYGL
+353 WASDNTYTTTMGEYGL
-368 FVNVQFGL
+368 FVTVQFGL

-391 EHKNKVDDSQDYLYG
+391 EHKNKADDTQDYLYG

-414 PNEGF
+414 PNEGY

-465 FTDSVINEIKN
+465 FNDSVIAEIKN

-489 LGVTLPLAK
+489 LGVVLPLAK

-512 TLNGMLRDANIDTET
+512 TLNGMLRDANTDTAT
-527 LKNKSV
+527 FGNKSV
-533 TLKNGNIV
+533 TLKNGSII

-556 LAALT
+556 LAAFT

-571 ISKVNPITGIYCS
+571 ISTVNPITGIYCS
-584 STTETKILNSTINI
+584 STTETMILNSTINI

-699 AGSWGSGN
+699 AGSWKSGN

-773 EDKTTVVTE
+773 EDETTVVTE

-797 TDDDANLYVTTGLLT
+797 TDDDANLYVTTGVLT
-812 KIENAQ
+812 EIKNAQ
-818 YGNLYLTDKATGEE
+818 FGNLYLTDKATGEE
-832 LYVYGT
+832 LYVFGT

-847 GTKFSFDKGAKVI
+847 GTNFSFDKGGAEVI
-860 TSDYLGKEITVAGT
+860 TSDYLCKEITVAGT
-874 FKNYNGTTKELVNAV
+874 FKNFKGTKELVNAV

-920 GDKLKVTATPKEGY
+920 GDKLMVTATPKEGY

-970 ESAPVAKVYNVSFN
+970 ESAPVAKVYTVSFVKANCGKGSTDYYQN
-984 KDNNKKIVNGYENN
+984 KVWKNTTDGLTYSIVN
-998 WTNVSDDITY
+998 
-1008 NVENCNNNGTAEG
+1008 CANNGS
-1021 QIGKTEWNYIR
+1021 KDWDYI
-1032 IGSKNNPSVGSIAT
+1032 KVGSNRQDSIGT
-1046 ATPFVEAIAESAI
+1046 MTTDSPFAEAIAESAI
-1059 TIDKVNVTY
+1059 TIDSVNDAY
-1068 INSIK
+1068 INSIT
-1073 LLVSTSKDFTTDTTT
+1073 LLVSSSADFKTNTA

-1099 ITKITT
+1099 TTKITT

-1113 YVIDCKQTNKKIGNG
+1113 YVIDCKQSKKNG
-1128 PIQISKITFTTVA
+1128 PIAISKITFTTVA

>member
-1 MKYMLRLN
+1 
-9 WRENKFQTMKK
+9 MKK

-39 GTDSSTTQPGSN
+39 GNDSSTTQPGSN

-60 TQQPEKKTGTVTIG
+60 TQQSEKKTGTVTIG

-179 VVSSFKVNG
+179 VVSSFKVND

-238 KIGEDVTFKITSE
+238 KIGEEVTFKITSD

-257 FFKVNGSDVDY
+257 SFKVNGSDVDY
-268 ETKEDSTT
+268 VTKEDSTT
-276 GKTYGEAKVKMVSG
+276 GKTYWEAKVKMVSG

-302 YPIEW
+302 YSIEW
-307 DTPTHGTIAVEGGK
+307 DPTTHGTIAVEGGK
-321 TQATYGDEVKF
+321 TSATYGEDVKF

-338 GYEIKYLAIN
+338 GYEINYLTIN
-348 EEQVQ
+348 GEQVQ
-353 AIDNTYTTIMGEYGL
+353 WANDNTYTTTMGEYGL
-368 FVNVQFGL
+368 FVTVQFGL
-376 ENETITVNAGEHGTI
+376 ENETVIVNAGEHGTI
-391 EHKNKVDDSQDYLYG
+391 EHKNKVDDSQDYKYG

-444 QLVEKDLNI
+444 QLVEKDLTI

-498 GTTEYDLDGHTITS
+498 GTTEYDLNGHTITS
-512 TLNGMLRDANIDTET
+512 TLNGMLRDASTDIATFGS
-527 LKNKSV
+527 KSV
-533 TLKNGNIV
+533 TLKNGSII

-556 LAALT
+556 LAAFT

-571 ISKVNPITGIYCS
+571 ISTVNPITGIYCS

-654 TFTADRQAV
+654 TFIADRQAV

-675 TFVSTGKWLDAE
+675 TFVSTGKWLDSE

-699 AGSWGSGN
+699 AGSWRSGN

-773 EDKTTVVTE
+773 EDETTVVTE

-812 KIENAQ
+812 KIKTPKF
-818 YGNLYLTDKATGEE
+818 GNLYLTDKATGEE
-832 LYVYGT
+832 LYVFGT
-838 YLDNNYSFD
+838 YLDNTYSFD
-847 GTKFSFDKGAKVI
+847 GTQFSFDQKGAEVI

-874 FKNYNGTTKELVNAV
+874 FQNFKGTKELVNAV

-907 AEKGTVTVEEGKL
+907 AEKGIVTVEEGKL
-920 GDKLKVTATPKEGY
+920 GDKLTVTATPKEGY

-944 ALTVAEDNTAEFTA
+944 ALTVADDNTAEFTA

-984 KDNNKKIVNGYENN
+984 KENNKKGVGGYENE
-998 WTNVSDDITY
+998 WTNVSDGITY
-1008 NVENCNNNGTAEG
+1008 NVKNCNNNNNG
-1021 QIGKTEWNYIR
+1021 WDFIR
-1032 IGSKNNPSVGSIAT
+1032 IGSKKKAYVGSITT
-1046 ATPFVEAIAESAI
+1046 ASAFTEAIAESAI

-1073 LLVSTSKDFTTDTTT
+1073 LLVSTSVDFKTVTA
-1088 SYDVKVAKGEQ
+1088 SYDVKVASGKQ
-1099 ITKITT
+1099 TTKITT

-1113 YVIDCKQTNKKIGNG
+1113 YEIDCKQAKDNG

>member
-1 MKYMLRLN
+1 
-9 WRENKFQTMKK
+9 MKK

-74 AVEHGSVTADKMT
+74 AFEHGSVTADKMT

-164 IGENVTFTVAPEANY
+164 IGEEVTFTVAPEANY
-179 VVSSFKVNG
+179 VVSSFKVND

-238 KIGEDVTFKITSE
+238 KIGEDVTFKITSD

-257 FFKVNGSDVDY
+257 SFKVNGSDVDY
-268 ETKEDSTT
+268 VTKEDSTT
-276 GKTYGEAKVKMVSG
+276 GKTYWEAKVKMVSG

-295 AEFKLGV
+295 AEFKLAV
-302 YPIEW
+302 YSIEW
-307 DTPTHGTIAVEGGK
+307 DTPTHGTIAVEGDK

-338 GYEIKYLAIN
+338 GYEIKYLTIN

-353 AIDNTYTTIMGEYGL
+353 WASDNTFTTTMGEYGL
-368 FVNVQFGL
+368 FVTVQFGL

-391 EHKNKVDDSQDYLYG
+391 EHKNKLDDSQDYKYG

-512 TLNGMLRDANIDTET
+512 TLNGMLRDANTDIATFG
-527 LKNKSV
+527 NKSV
-533 TLKNGNIV
+533 TLKNGKII

-556 LAALT
+556 LAAFT

-571 ISKVNPITGIYCS
+571 ISTVNPITGIYCS

-639 FLGNTEGIKVVVKNS
+639 FLGNTEGIKVVVKDS

-675 TFVSTGKWLDAE
+675 TFVSTGKWLNASE

-699 AGSWGSGN
+699 AGSWKAGN

-722 AYNTPVVATLKDN
+722 AYNTPVVATLKNN

-797 TDDDANLYVTTGLLT
+797 TDDANLYVTTGVLT
-812 KIENAQ
+812 KIKNTQ
-818 YGNLYLTDKATGEE
+818 YGNLYLTDKATGQE

-847 GTKFSFDKGAKVI
+847 GTEFLFDKGAKVI
-860 TSDYLGKEITVAGT
+860 TSDYLGKEITIAGT
-874 FKNYNGTTKELVNAV
+874 FKNYNGTKELVNAV

-907 AEKGTVTVEEGKL
+907 AEKGTVTVEEGKV
-920 GDKLKVTATPKEGY
+920 GDKLTVTATPKEGY

-944 ALTVAEDNTAEFTA
+944 VLTVAEDNTAEFTA

-970 ESAPVAKVYNVSFN
+970 ESAPVAKVYTVSFVKAN
-984 KDNNKKIVNGYENN
+984 NEAVNGYNFTWKNTSDNLKFTIVNGNN
-998 WTNVSDDITY
+998 FDGAWDYVRFGTKKGDSTGTIT
-1008 NVENCNNNGTAEG
+1008 TD
-1021 QIGKTEWNYIR
+1021 
-1032 IGSKNNPSVGSIAT
+1032 S
-1046 ATPFVEAIAESAI
+1046 PFAEAIAESAI
-1059 TIDKVNVTY
+1059 TIDKVT
-1068 INSIK
+1068 IASIDSIK
-1073 LLVSTSKDFTTDTTT
+1073 LLVSTSADFKTNTT
-1088 SYDVKVAKGEQ
+1088 SYNVNVAEGEQ
-1099 ITKITT
+1099 TTKIKT

-1113 YVIDCKQTNKKIGNG
+1113 YEINCKKASKNG

>member
-1 MKYMLRLN
+1 
-9 WRENKFQTMKK
+9 
-20 KNHLIALSV
+20 
-29 LIASLVGCNG
+29 
-39 GTDSSTTQPGSN
+39 
-51 NPTTPTAPS
+51 
-60 TQQPEKKTGTVTIG
+60 
-74 AVEHGSVTADKMT
+74 
-87 AEVGADVTFTVTPDE
+87 
-102 NYSVKSFKVNNDE
+102 
-115 KQLNDSNQVVVK
+115 
-127 MVEGGL
+127 
-133 TVSAEFEINSAAVT
+133 
-147 ITQADH
+147 
-153 GSISADKSTAK
+153 
-164 IGENVTFTVAPEANY
+164 
-179 VVSSFKVNG
+179 
-188 ADVALDGNNQAVVV
+188 

-222 IGTIEHGAVT
+222 IGTFEHGAVT

-257 FFKVNGSDVDY
+257 FFKVNGSAVDY
-268 ETKEDSTT
+268 VTKEDSTT
-276 GKTYGEAKVKMVSG
+276 GKTYWEAKVKMVSG

-307 DTPTHGTIAVEGGK
+307 DTPAHGTIAVEGGK

-353 AIDNTYTTIMGEYGL
+353 ASDNTYTTTMGEYGL
-368 FVNVQFGL
+368 FVTVQFGL

-391 EHKNKVDDSQDYLYG
+391 EHKNKADNSQDYLYG

-444 QLVEKDLNI
+444 QLVEKDLTI

-465 FTDSVINEIKN
+465 FTDSVIDEIKN

-489 LGVTLPLAK
+489 LGVALPLAK

-512 TLNGMLRDANIDTET
+512 TLNGMLRDASTDTAAFG
-527 LKNKSV
+527 NKSV
-533 TLKNGNIV
+533 TLKNGSII

-556 LAALT
+556 LAAFT

-571 ISKVNPITGIYCS
+571 ISTVNPITGIYCS

-699 AGSWGSGN
+699 AGSWRSGN

-773 EDKTTVVTE
+773 EDETTVVTE
-782 NNVVKKTLKELNEMT
+782 NNVVKKTLKELNDMT
-797 TDDDANLYVTTGLLT
+797 TDDDANLYVTTGVLT
-812 KIENAQ
+812 EIKNTQ
-818 YGNLYLTDKATGEE
+818 FGNLYLTDKATGEE
-832 LYVYGT
+832 LYVFGT

-847 GTKFSFDKGAKVI
+847 GTNFSFDKGGAEVI
-860 TSDYLGKEITVAGT
+860 TSDYLGKEITIAGT
-874 FKNYNGTTKELVNAV
+874 FKNYNGTKELVNAV
-889 VIDSSAEKV
+889 VIDSLAEKV

-920 GDKLKVTATPKEGY
+920 GDKLTVTATPKEGY
-934 KVSSI
+934 KVSSV

-944 ALTVAEDNTAEFTA
+944 ALTVADDNTAEFTA

-970 ESAPVAKVYNVSFN
+970 ESAPVAKVYTVSFVKAN
-984 KDNNKKIVNGYENN
+984 NEAVNDYVSTWKNTSDNLKFTIANGNN
-998 WTNVSDDITY
+998 Y
-1008 NVENCNNNGTAEG
+1008 KGTWDYV
-1021 QIGKTEWNYIR
+1021 KF
-1032 IGSKNNPSVGSIAT
+1032 GSKKVASKGTITTDS
-1046 ATPFVEAIAESAI
+1046 PFVEAIAESTI
-1059 TIDKVNVTY
+1059 TIDKVNDAS

-1073 LLVSTSKDFTTDTTT
+1073 LLVSTSDKFTDDTTT
-1088 SYDVKVAKGEQ
+1088 SYDVKVAEGKQ
-1099 ITKITT
+1099 TTKIKT
-1105 PVANAYYK
+1105 PVANAYYR
-1113 YVIDCKQTNKKIGNG
+1113 YVIDCKKHRMDLSQFPK
-1128 PIQISKITFTTVA
+1128 
-1141 E
+1141 

>member
-1 MKYMLRLN
+1 
-9 WRENKFQTMKK
+9 MKK

-39 GTDSSTTQPGSN
+39 GNDSSTTQPGSN

-179 VVSSFKVNG
+179 VVSSFKVNDV
-188 ADVALDGNNQAVVV
+188 DVALDGNNQAVVV

-222 IGTIEHGAVT
+222 IGTMEHGAVT

-251 TGYDVS
+251 TGYEVN
-257 FFKVNGSDVDY
+257 FFKVNGISVKY
-268 ETKEDSTT
+268 EAKEDPTT

-295 AEFKLGV
+295 AEFKLAV
-302 YPIEW
+302 YTIEW
-307 DTPTHGTIAVEGGK
+307 DTPAHGTIAVEGDK
-321 TQATYGDEVKF
+321 ASATYGEEVKF

-338 GYEIKYLAIN
+338 GYEIKYLTIN

-353 AIDNTYTTIMGEYGL
+353 WASDNTYTTIMGEYGL
-368 FVNVQFGL
+368 FVTVQFGL

-391 EHKNKVDDSQDYLYG
+391 EHKNKADDTQDYLYG

-419 MIETITVDGKAI
+419 MIETITVDGKTI
-431 EVPEDKK
+431 QVPEDKK

-489 LGVTLPLAK
+489 LGVALPLAK
-498 GTTEYDLDGHTITS
+498 GTTEYDLGGHTITS
-512 TLNGMLRDANIDTET
+512 TLNGMFRDANTDTAT
-527 LKNKSV
+527 FGNKSV
-533 TLKNGNIV
+533 TLKNGKII

-556 LAALT
+556 LAAFT
-561 LDGVTVSNSS
+561 LDGVTVSNST
-571 ISKVNPITGIYCS
+571 ISTVNPITGIYCS

-633 DFDNTA
+633 DFDNTG

-675 TFVSTGKWLDAE
+675 TFVSTGKWLDASE

-699 AGSWGSGN
+699 AGSWKTGN

-735 KFTVAKGDKMS
+735 KFTVVKGDKMS

-753 ATTVTMDALTAVEA
+753 ATTVTMDALTAVET

-812 KIENAQ
+812 KIENVQ

-874 FKNYNGTTKELVNAV
+874 FKNYNGTKELVNTV

-907 AEKGTVTVEEGKL
+907 AEKGTVTVEEGKV
-920 GDKLKVTATPKEGY
+920 GDKLTVTATPKEGY
-934 KVSSI
+934 KVSFI

-944 ALTVAEDNTAEFTA
+944 ALTLAEDNTAEFTA

-970 ESAPVAKVYNVSFN
+970 ESAPVAKVYTVSFV
-984 KDNNKKIVNGYENN
+984 KANNEPVNGYNFTWKNTSDNLKFTIANGNN
-998 WTNVSDDITY
+998 FDGAWDYVRFGTKKGDSTGTIT
-1008 NVENCNNNGTAEG
+1008 TD
-1021 QIGKTEWNYIR
+1021 
-1032 IGSKNNPSVGSIAT
+1032 S
-1046 ATPFVEAIAESAI
+1046 PFAEAIAESAI
-1059 TIDKVNVTY
+1059 TIDKVT
-1068 INSIK
+1068 IASIDSIK
-1073 LLVSTSKDFTTDTTT
+1073 LFVSTSADFKTNTT
-1088 SYDVKVAKGEQ
+1088 SYNVNVAEGKQ

-1113 YVIDCKQTNKKIGNG
+1113 YEIKCKKASKNG
-1128 PIQISKITFTTVA
+1128 IIQISKITFTTVA

>member
-1 MKYMLRLN
+1 
-9 WRENKFQTMKK
+9 MKK

-39 GTDSSTTQPGSN
+39 GNDSSTTQPGSN

-133 TVSAEFEINSAAVT
+133 TVFAEFEINSAAVT

-179 VVSSFKVNG
+179 VVSSFKVND

-222 IGTIEHGAVT
+222 IGTIEHGSVT

-238 KIGEDVTFKITSE
+238 KIGEDVTFKITSD

-257 FFKVNGSDVDY
+257 SFKVNGSDVDY
-268 ETKEDSTT
+268 VTKEDSTT
-276 GKTYGEAKVKMVSG
+276 GKIYWEAKVKMVSG

-307 DTPTHGTIAVEGGK
+307 DTPAHGTIAVEGGK

-353 AIDNTYTTIMGEYGL
+353 ASDNTYTTTMGEYGL
-368 FVNVQFGL
+368 FVTVQFGL

-414 PNEGF
+414 PNEGY

-465 FTDSVINEIKN
+465 FTDSVIAEIKN

-489 LGVTLPLAK
+489 LGVALPLAK

-512 TLNGMLRDANIDTET
+512 TLNGMLRDASTDIAAFG
-527 LKNKSV
+527 NKSV
-533 TLKNGNIV
+533 TLKNGSII

-556 LAALT
+556 LAAFT

-571 ISKVNPITGIYCS
+571 ISTVNPITGIYCS

-633 DFDNTA
+633 DFDNTG

-699 AGSWGSGN
+699 AGSWKAGN

-773 EDKTTVVTE
+773 EDKTTVFTE

-797 TDDDANLYVTTGLLT
+797 TDDDANLYVTTGVLT
-812 KIENAQ
+812 EIKNAQ
-818 YGNLYLTDKATGEE
+818 FGNLYLTDKATGEE
-832 LYVYGT
+832 LYVHGT

-847 GTKFSFDKGAKVI
+847 GTQFSFDKGGAEVI

-874 FKNYNGTTKELVNAV
+874 FQNFKGTKELVNAV

-920 GDKLKVTATPKEGY
+920 GDKLTVTATPKEGY

-944 ALTVAEDNTAEFTA
+944 ALTVADDNTAEFTA

-970 ESAPVAKVYNVSFN
+970 ESAPVAKVYTVSFVKANCGKGSTDYYQN
-984 KDNNKKIVNGYENN
+984 KVWKNTTDGLTYSIVN
-998 WTNVSDDITY
+998 
-1008 NVENCNNNGTAEG
+1008 CANNGS
-1021 QIGKTEWNYIR
+1021 KDWDYI
-1032 IGSKNNPSVGSIAT
+1032 KVGSNRQDSIGT
-1046 ATPFVEAIAESAI
+1046 ITTDKPFAEDIAESTIAI
-1059 TIDKVNVTY
+1059 DSVINEY

-1073 LLVSTSKDFTTDTTT
+1073 LLVSTSADFTTDTTT
-1088 SYDVKVAKGEQ
+1088 SYNVNVAKGEQ
-1099 ITKITT
+1099 TTKIKT
-1105 PVANAYYK
+1105 PVANAYYR
-1113 YVIDCKQTNKKIGNG
+1113 YVIDCKKAKKNG
-1128 PIQISKITFTTVA
+1128 PISISKITFTTVA
-1141 E
+1141 K

>member
-1 MKYMLRLN
+1 
-9 WRENKFQTMKK
+9 MKK

-39 GTDSSTTQPGSN
+39 GNDSSTTQPGSN

-74 AVEHGSVTADKMT
+74 AIEHGSVTADKMT

-164 IGENVTFTVAPEANY
+164 IGE
-179 VVSSFKVNG
+179 
-188 ADVALDGNNQAVVV
+188 
-202 MVAGGLNVT
+202 
-211 ASFELGSGTVT
+211 
-222 IGTIEHGAVT
+222 
-232 ADKMTA
+232 
-238 KIGEDVTFKITSE
+238 DVTFKITSE
-251 TGYDVS
+251 TGYEVN
-257 FFKVNGSDVDY
+257 FFKVNGSDVRY
-268 ETKEDSTT
+268 ETKEDPTT

-295 AEFKLGV
+295 AEFKLAV
-302 YPIEW
+302 YTIEW
-307 DTPTHGTIAVEGGK
+307 DTPAHGTIAVEGDK
-321 TQATYGDEVKF
+321 KSATYGEEVKF

-338 GYEIKYLAIN
+338 GYEIKYLTIN

-353 AIDNTYTTIMGEYGL
+353 WASDNTYTTIMGEYGL
-368 FVNVQFGL
+368 FVTVQFGL

-391 EHKNKVDDSQDYLYG
+391 EHKNKADDTQDYLYG

-419 MIETITVDGKAI
+419 MIETITVDGKTI
-431 EVPEDKK
+431 QVPEDKK

-465 FTDSVINEIKN
+465 FTDSVIDEIKN

-512 TLNGMLRDANIDTET
+512 TLNGMLRDANTDTAT
-527 LKNKSV
+527 FGNKSV
-533 TLKNGNIV
+533 TLKNGKII

-556 LAALT
+556 LAAFT

-571 ISKVNPITGIYCS
+571 ISTVNPITGIYCS

-633 DFDNTA
+633 DFDNTG

-675 TFVSTGKWLDAE
+675 TFVSTGKWLDASE

-699 AGSWGSGN
+699 AGSWKTGN

-735 KFTVAKGDKMS
+735 KFTVVKGDKMS

-797 TDDDANLYVTTGLLT
+797 TDDDANLYVTTGVLT
-812 KIENAQ
+812 EIKNAQ
-818 YGNLYLTDKATGEE
+818 FGNLYLTDKATGEE
-832 LYVYGT
+832 LYVFGT

-874 FKNYNGTTKELVNAV
+874 FKNFKGTKELVNAV
-889 VIDSSAEKV
+889 VIDSSAEKI

-920 GDKLKVTATPKEGY
+920 GDKLTVTATPKEGY

-944 ALTVAEDNTAEFTA
+944 ALTVADDNTAEFTA

-970 ESAPVAKVYNVSFN
+970 DSAPVAKVYNVLFN
-984 KDNNKKIVNGYENN
+984 KDNNKDKVGGYENE
-998 WTNVSDDITY
+998 WTNVSDGITY
-1008 NVENCNNNGTAEG
+1008 NVKNCNNNNNGWDF
-1021 QIGKTEWNYIR
+1021 IK
-1032 IGSKNNPSVGSIAT
+1032 IGSKKNASVGSIAT
-1046 ATPFVEAIAESAI
+1046 ASPFVEAIAES
-1059 TIDKVNVTY
+1059 TIKIDAVTSTS

-1073 LLVSTSKDFTTDTTT
+1073 LLVSTSKDFTTGTAT
-1088 SYDVKVAKGEQ
+1088 YNVNVAEGEQ
-1099 ITKITT
+1099 TTKITT
-1105 PVANAYYK
+1105 PVANAYYR
-1113 YVIDCKQTNKKIGNG
+1113 YVIDCKKASKNG

>member
-1 MKYMLRLN
+1 
-9 WRENKFQTMKK
+9 MKK

-39 GTDSSTTQPGSN
+39 GNDSSTTQPGSN

-179 VVSSFKVNG
+179 VVSSFKVND
-188 ADVALDGNNQAVVV
+188 ADVALDGNNKAVVV
-202 MVAGGLNVT
+202 MVAGGLNAT

-238 KIGEDVTFKITSE
+238 KIGEDVTFKITSD

-257 FFKVNGSDVDY
+257 SFKVNGSDVDY
-268 ETKEDSTT
+268 ATKEDSTT
-276 GKTYGEAKVKMVSG
+276 GKTYWEAKVKMVSG

-295 AEFKLGV
+295 AEFKLAV
-302 YPIEW
+302 YSIEW

-321 TQATYGDEVKF
+321 TQATYGEEVKF

-338 GYEIKYLAIN
+338 GYEIKYLTIN

-353 AIDNTYTTIMGEYGL
+353 ASDNTYTTTMGEYGL
-368 FVNVQFGL
+368 FVTVQFGL

-391 EHKNKVDDSQDYLYG
+391 EHKNKADDSQDYLYG
-406 DTAVVTVT
+406 DTSVVTVT

-444 QLVEKDLNI
+444 QSVEKDLNI

-476 AQDIKVKLAGDVT
+476 AQDIKVKLVGDVT

-512 TLNGMLRDANIDTET
+512 TLNGMLRDANTDTKT
-527 LKNKSV
+527 FGNKSV
-533 TLKNGNIV
+533 TLKNGSIV

-556 LAALT
+556 LAAFT

-571 ISKVNPITGIYCS
+571 ISTVNPITGIYCS

-633 DFDNTA
+633 DFDNTG

-675 TFVSTGKWLDAE
+675 TFVSTGKWLDASE

-699 AGSWGSGN
+699 AGSWKAGN
-707 EVVSGGLILGDERTS
+707 EVVSGGLILGDETTT

-735 KFTVAKGDKMS
+735 KFTVTKGDKMS

-782 NNVVKKTLKELNEMT
+782 NNVVKKTFKELNEMT
-797 TDDDANLYVTTGLLT
+797 TDDANLYVTTGVLT

-818 YGNLYLTDKATGEE
+818 FGNLYLTDKATGEE

-847 GTKFSFDKGAKVI
+847 GTEFLFDKGAKVI

-874 FKNYNGTTKELVNAV
+874 FKNYNGTKELVNAV

-907 AEKGTVTVEEGKL
+907 AEKGTATVEEGKV
-920 GDKLKVTATPKEGY
+920 GDKLTVTATPKEGY

-939 KVNDQ
+939 KANDQ
-944 ALTVAEDNTAEFTA
+944 ALTVADDNTAEFTA

-970 ESAPVAKVYNVSFN
+970 ESAPVVKVYNVSFN
-984 KDNNKKIVNGYENN
+984 KDNNKEAVGGYDKE
-998 WTNVSDDITY
+998 WTNVSDGITY
-1008 NVENCNNNGTAEG
+1008 NVVNCNNNKNG
-1021 QIGKTEWNYIR
+1021 WDFIR

-1046 ATPFVEAIAESAI
+1046 ASPFAEVIAESAI
-1059 TIDKVNVTY
+1059 TIDNIKDQQF

-1073 LLVSTSKDFTTDTTT
+1073 LLVSTTDNFAPDTTT
-1088 SYDVKVAKGEQ
+1088 SYDVNVAKGEQ

-1113 YVIDCKQTNKKIGNG
+1113 YVIDCKQSTKKIGNG
-1128 PIQISKITFTTVA
+1128 LIQISKITFTTVA